1 MNRNILKKL
10 GAVALSA
17 LMTLG
22 VASQG
27 ISTVEA
33 FSAHVDY
40 DGKSTAY
47 GSTCGKF
54 RINGRQAWCLEHAK
68 KTPGSQDM
76 NAEIYT
82 STEAKYAN
90 IRKIMYYGWFGY
102 EEWSGLHGK
111 SDNEKNVIMSKALSH
126 AYSGSS
132 ISKGIM
138 TDFYNYATSKPD
150 PLHQNNLVFS
160 KHVVNTW
167 YDKNA
172 KTQKSESS
180 RLNGPNKYHIT
191 INTQTNRVKVVNE
204 TRGWSGQVVDVYGGD
219 TVHYEADAGYTGHAY
234 SGYLQGGFTFAPLI
248 AWNGNSKQQQI
259 GTWLTVD
266 PGVNTFL
273 NADFRAQLGSLKLR
287 KTDTG
292 GKLLDGAVF
301 HVSGNGYDRDITV
314 TNGEITVNELPI
326 GDYTVTEK
334 TAPNGYLVN
343 VAPFKT
349 TVSANQTAETTITD
363 EAPTG
368 KISIKKTD
376 SKGNVQGEASLEGA
390 EYTVYGAD
398 GQEVGKI
405 TTDKDG
411 NGSLE
416 NLVLGTY
423 TVKETKAPEAYD
435 LDWNTYTVEL
445 TYKDQNTAIILG
457 NVDSKEN
464 VKTGKIEIQKT
475 DTEGNPLKGGE
486 FGIYANADMYIGDTL
501 YKKGQ
506 LVVSIKTDDSGV
518 ARSDDLPYG
527 SYYVKEISAPTQEAG
542 NSHNFVLSDDTQ
554 YVKINGKNK
563 TDTVTFVD
571 KKVTASKTT
580 ITGTDEI
587 KGAVMTVTDNGGKVI
602 DTWTSD
608 GNPHSIK
615 GLHEGCEYTLTET
628 TAPKGYVK
636 AESIK
641 FTVSTDKKDQTIVM
655 KDKQFT
661 ASKKDASGKNYIEGA
676 KLEVRDDQ
684 NRVVDSWTST
694 KEDHYVSGLEE
705 GKTYRLVEAEA
716 PKGYVKADDIFF
728 TVSNEKKNE
737 SVIMKDSKIT
747 ASKTDITGTK
757 EIKGAVLTV
766 TDNDGKVIDTWT
778 SDGNPHAIS
787 GLHEGWEY
795 TLTET
800 TAPKGYVKAE
810 SIKFKAE
817 SGKDQKLVMKDGQF
831 TAKKT
836 DVSGKNHVEGAKLE
850 VRDEK
855 NNVVDSWTTTKE
867 DHYISGLEEGK
878 TYRLVEAE
886 APKGYVKASDV
897 SFTVTA
903 DMESATVVMKD
914 AKITAKKTD
923 ISGTKEVEGAEMI
936 VTDEKGTIVDK
947 WISGKE
953 EHSISGLE
961 AGKKYTLTEKTA
973 PNSFVKAESIEFTA
987 GGDKNQSL
995 VMKDKQY
1002 TVSKKDASV
1011 KNYVEGAKLEVRD
1024 EQDRVVDSWTTTKED
1039 HYVSGLEEG
1048 KTYRLVEVEAPK
1060 GYVKASDIYFTVSK
1074 DKKNET
1080 VVMKDAKITAS
1091 KREIT
1096 GTKEIEGAK
1105 MTVTD
1110 DKGTVVDKWTS
1121 GKEEHSIS
1129 GLEEGKR
1136 YTLTETTAPKG
1147 YVKAESIEF
1156 TAGDKDQKLVM
1167 KDKQVTITKTEVTGT
1182 KEIEGAKMTVKD
1194 ETGKTVDT
1202 WTSTK
1207 EEHYVSGLEEGK
1219 KYTLIE
1225 ETAPNGY
1232 VKAESIEFTVSKE
1245 KKNEAYIM
1253 KDKQV
1258 TVTKTEVSGTDEVE
1272 GAKMTVT
1279 DEKGKTV
1286 DEWTSTKE
1294 EHYVSGLEEGKT
1306 YILTE
1311 TTAPNGYVKAESIE
1325 FTVSKDKVNQKV
1337 NMLDKQVSVTKTD
1350 ITGTQEVPG
1359 ATLTVKDEDGNTV
1372 DTWVSGDKEHYVS
1385 GLEEGKTYTLI
1396 EENAPEGYVRAEEI
1410 TFTVT
1415 NEKID
1420 QEVNMFDAQVKVT
1433 KTDALTGDAV
1443 KGAEFTVFDKDG
1455 NIVDKWT
1462 TDGTAHAVS
1471 GLDAGKEYILK
1482 ETKTPEGYMT
1492 APDRTLVV
1500 SGEQNMDVEIKEQPV
1515 LTDIEVQKVDAQTKN
1530 VIKSK
1535 DFEFTMYSDAECKN
1549 AITTVSADKNAG
1561 TATFKDLRYG
1571 TYYIKETKAPT
1582 GYLLSK
1588 EVKKVV
1594 VDDKLENVGKTYS
1607 FIYQDTPMPTT
1618 GVKTGDG
1625 TDIQKFTAL
1634 TGISGIVLLLCVILI
1649 LRKKKNAQ

>member
-17 LMTLG
+17 LMTLS

-27 ISTVEA
+27 ISSVNASGSYELK
-33 FSAHVDY
+33 Y
-40 DGKSTAY
+40 YGQSTAW
-47 GSTCGKF
+47 GTECG
-54 RINGRQAWCLEHAK
+54 NYTVDGRRAWCIEHK
-68 KTPGSQDM
+68 KDSPPSAIVNG
-76 NAEIYT
+76 EIYHGT
-82 STEAKYAN
+82 DEKSAN
-90 IRKIMYYGWFGY
+90 IRKIMYYGWEGF
-102 EEWSGLHGK
+102 EPWSGLNNL
-111 SDNEKNVIMSKALSH
+111 SDTEKNTLMSMALSK
-126 AYSGSS
+126 AYSGTK
-132 ISKGIM
+132 IRQKIIN
-138 TDFYNYATSKPD
+138 DFYNFAVSQPD
-150 PLHQNNLVFS
+150 PQNKNILRFS
-160 KHVVNTW
+160 KTIVNTW
-167 YDKNA
+167 YDQNSKV
-172 KTQKSESS
+172 QKSESS
-180 RLNGPNKYHIT
+180 TLNGPSGCHVT
-191 INTQTNRVKVVNE
+191 INPQTSKVRVVNE
-204 TRGWSGQVVDVYGGD
+204 TRGTTGQIVEVYTGD
-219 TVHYEADAGYTGHAY
+219 TVHYEADADYTGNSY
-234 SGYLQGGFTFAPLI
+234 SGWLKGGFSFAPLI
-248 AWNGNSKQQQI
+248 VWNGNSAQQHI
-259 GTWLTVD
+259 GVWVTTD
-266 PGVNTFL
+266 PLEPTCL
-273 NADFRAQLGSLKLR
+273 NADFKAVVGSLKLR
-287 KTDTG
+287 KTDIG

-301 HVSGNGYDRDITV
+301 HVSGNGYEQDVTV
-314 TNGEITVNELPI
+314 ENGEITVNELPI
-326 GDYTVTEK
+326 GDYTITEK

-343 VAPFKT
+343 VAPFKA
-349 TVSANQTAETTITD
+349 TVSAGQTAETTITD

-368 KISIKKTD
+368 KISIKKSD
-376 SKGNVQGEASLEGA
+376 SKGNIQGEASLEGA

-464 VKTGKIEIQKT
+464 VKTGKIEIKKT

-518 ARSDDLPYG
+518 AKSDDLPYG

-563 TDTVTFVD
+563 TDSITFVD

-580 ITGTDEI
+580 ITGTDEV
-587 KGAVMTVTDNGGKVI
+587 KGAVM
-602 DTWTSD
+602 
-608 GNPHSIK
+608 
-615 GLHEGCEYTLTET
+615 
-628 TAPKGYVK
+628 
-636 AESIK
+636 
-641 FTVSTDKKDQTIVM
+641 
-655 KDKQFT
+655 
-661 ASKKDASGKNYIEGA
+661 
-676 KLEVRDDQ
+676 
-684 NRVVDSWTST
+684 
-694 KEDHYVSGLEE
+694 
-705 GKTYRLVEAEA
+705 
-716 PKGYVKADDIFF
+716 
-728 TVSNEKKNE
+728 
-737 SVIMKDSKIT
+737 
-747 ASKTDITGTK
+747 
-757 EIKGAVLTV
+757 TV

-778 SDGNPHAIS
+778 SDGTSHSIK

-800 TAPKGYVKAE
+800 TAPNGYVKAE
-810 SIKFKAE
+810 SIKFTVSTNK
-817 SGKDQKLVMKDGQF
+817 KDQTLVMMDKQF
-831 TAKKT
+831 TA
-836 DVSGKNHVEGAKLE
+836 
-850 VRDEK
+850 
-855 NNVVDSWTTTKE
+855 
-867 DHYISGLEEGK
+867 
-878 TYRLVEAE
+878 
-886 APKGYVKASDV
+886 
-897 SFTVTA
+897 
-903 DMESATVVMKD
+903 
-914 AKITAKKTD
+914 
-923 ISGTKEVEGAEMI
+923 
-936 VTDEKGTIVDK
+936 
-947 WISGKE
+947 
-953 EHSISGLE
+953 
-961 AGKKYTLTEKTA
+961 
-973 PNSFVKAESIEFTA
+973 
-987 GGDKNQSL
+987 
-995 VMKDKQY
+995 
-1002 TVSKKDASV
+1002 SKKDASG

-1039 HYVSGLEEG
+1039 HYISGLEEG

-1091 KREIT
+1091 KREVT

-1110 DKGTVVDKWTS
+1110 DKGTIVDKWTS

-1147 YVKAESIEF
+1147 YVKAESITF
-1156 TAGDKDQKLVM
+1156 TAGDKDQNLVM

-1202 WTSTK
+1202 WTSGK

-1225 ETAPNGY
+1225 ETAPDGY

-1306 YILTE
+1306 YTLTE
-1311 TTAPNGYVKAESIE
+1311 TTAPKGYVKAESIE

-1396 EENAPEGYVRAEEI
+1396 EETAPEGYVRAEKI

-1415 NEKID
+1415 NEKVD

-1471 GLDAGKEYILK
+1471 GLDAGKEYIIK

-1515 LTDIEVQKVDAQTKN
+1515 LTDIEVQKVDAQTKK
-1530 VIKSK
+1530 VIRSK
-1535 DFEFTMYSDAECKN
+1535 DFEFTMYSDADCKN
-1549 AITTVSADKNAG
+1549 AIVTVSADQNAG
-1561 TATFKDLRYG
+1561 TATFKELRYG

-1594 VDDKLENVGKTYS
+1594 IDDNLENVGKTYS
-1607 FIYQDTPMPTT
+1607 FIYQDTPMPTA

-1625 TDIQKFTAL
+1625 TDIKKFTAL
-1634 TGISGIVLLLCVILI
+1634 TGISGIALLACLI
-1649 LRKKKNAQ
+1649 FIIRKKRNAQ

>member
-22 VASQG
+22 IASQG

-40 DGKSTAY
+40 DGKSTVY

-82 STEAKYAN
+82 STDARYAN

-138 TDFYNYATSKPD
+138 TDFYNYAASKPD

-160 KHVVNTW
+160 KYVVNTW
-167 YDKNA
+167 YDQNA
-172 KTQKSESS
+172 KIQKSESS
-180 RLNGPNKYHIT
+180 RLNGPNGYHIT

-204 TRGWSGQVVDVYGGD
+204 TKGWAGQVVDVYGGD

-234 SGYLQGGFTFAPLI
+234 SGYLKGGFTFATLI
-248 AWNGNSKQQQI
+248 AYNGNSKQQQI

-273 NADFRAQLGSLKLR
+273 NAEFRAQLGSLKLR
-287 KTDTG
+287 KTDKG

-301 HVSGNGYDRDITV
+301 HVSGNGYDRDVTV

-368 KISIKKTD
+368 KISIKKSD

-390 EYTVYGAD
+390 EYTVYSAD

-464 VKTGKIEIQKT
+464 VKTGKIEIKKT
-475 DTEGNPLKGGE
+475 DTEGNPLKSGE

-563 TDTVTFVD
+563 TDTLTFVN

-587 KGAVMTVTDNGGKVI
+587 KGAVMIVTDNDGKVI

-615 GLHEGCEYTLTET
+615 GLHEGWEYTLTET

-641 FTVSTDKKDQTIVM
+641 FTVSTDKKDQTLVM

-661 ASKKDASGKNYIEGA
+661 ASKKD
-676 KLEVRDDQ
+676 
-684 NRVVDSWTST
+684 
-694 KEDHYVSGLEE
+694 VSG
-705 GKTYRLVEAEA
+705 
-716 PKGYVKADDIFF
+716 
-728 TVSNEKKNE
+728 
-737 SVIMKDSKIT
+737 
-747 ASKTDITGTK
+747 
-757 EIKGAVLTV
+757 
-766 TDNDGKVIDTWT
+766 
-778 SDGNPHAIS
+778 
-787 GLHEGWEY
+787 
-795 TLTET
+795 
-800 TAPKGYVKAE
+800 
-810 SIKFKAE
+810 
-817 SGKDQKLVMKDGQF
+817 
-831 TAKKT
+831 
-836 DVSGKNHVEGAKLE
+836 
-850 VRDEK
+850 
-855 NNVVDSWTTTKE
+855 
-867 DHYISGLEEGK
+867 
-878 TYRLVEAE
+878 
-886 APKGYVKASDV
+886 
-897 SFTVTA
+897 
-903 DMESATVVMKD
+903 
-914 AKITAKKTD
+914 
-923 ISGTKEVEGAEMI
+923 
-936 VTDEKGTIVDK
+936 
-947 WISGKE
+947 
-953 EHSISGLE
+953 
-961 AGKKYTLTEKTA
+961 
-973 PNSFVKAESIEFTA
+973 
-987 GGDKNQSL
+987 
-995 VMKDKQY
+995 
-1002 TVSKKDASV
+1002 

-1024 EQDRVVDSWTTTKED
+1024 DQNRVVDSWTTTKED

-1048 KTYRLVEVEAPK
+1048 KTY
-1060 GYVKASDIYFTVSK
+1060 
-1074 DKKNET
+1074 
-1080 VVMKDAKITAS
+1080 
-1091 KREIT
+1091 
-1096 GTKEIEGAK
+1096 
-1105 MTVTD
+1105 
-1110 DKGTVVDKWTS
+1110 
-1121 GKEEHSIS
+1121 
-1129 GLEEGKR
+1129 
-1136 YTLTETTAPKG
+1136 
-1147 YVKAESIEF
+1147 
-1156 TAGDKDQKLVM
+1156 
-1167 KDKQVTITKTEVTGT
+1167 
-1182 KEIEGAKMTVKD
+1182 
-1194 ETGKTVDT
+1194 
-1202 WTSTK
+1202 
-1207 EEHYVSGLEEGK
+1207 
-1219 KYTLIE
+1219 TLIE
-1225 ETAPNGY
+1225 ET
-1232 VKAESIEFTVSKE
+1232 
-1245 KKNEAYIM
+1245 
-1253 KDKQV
+1253 
-1258 TVTKTEVSGTDEVE
+1258 
-1272 GAKMTVT
+1272 
-1279 DEKGKTV
+1279 
-1286 DEWTSTKE
+1286 
-1294 EHYVSGLEEGKT
+1294 
-1306 YILTE
+1306 
-1311 TTAPNGYVKAESIE
+1311 
-1325 FTVSKDKVNQKV
+1325 
-1337 NMLDKQVSVTKTD
+1337 
-1350 ITGTQEVPG
+1350 
-1359 ATLTVKDEDGNTV
+1359 
-1372 DTWVSGDKEHYVS
+1372 
-1385 GLEEGKTYTLI
+1385 
-1396 EENAPEGYVRAEEI
+1396 APEGYVRAEEI

-1415 NEKID
+1415 KEKVD

-1471 GLDAGKEYILK
+1471 GLDAGCEYVLK

-1515 LTDIEVQKVDAQTKN
+1515 LTDIEVQKVDAQTKK
-1530 VIKSK
+1530 VIRSK
-1535 DFEFTMYSDAECKN
+1535 DFEFTMYSDADCKN

-1561 TATFKDLRYG
+1561 TATFKNLRYG

-1634 TGISGIVLLLCVILI
+1634 TGISGIVLLLCVIFI

>member
-22 VASQG
+22 IASQG

-40 DGKSTAY
+40 DGKSKAY

-68 KTPGSQDM
+68 KTPGSQNM

-82 STEAKYAN
+82 STEARYAN

-160 KHVVNTW
+160 RHVVNTW
-167 YDKNA
+167 YDQNA
-172 KTQKSESS
+172 KIQKSESS
-180 RLNGPNKYHIT
+180 RLNGPNGYHIT

-204 TRGWSGQVVDVYGGD
+204 TKGWAGQVVDVYGGD

-234 SGYLQGGFTFAPLI
+234 SGYLQGGFTIAPLI
-248 AWNGNSKQQQI
+248 AWNGDSRKQHV

-273 NADFRAQLGSLKLR
+273 NADFRALLGSLKLR
-287 KTDTG
+287 KTDKG

-301 HVSGNGYDRDITV
+301 HVSGNGYDRDVTV

-349 TVSANQTAETTITD
+349 TVSANHTAETTITD

-368 KISIKKTD
+368 KISIKKSD

-464 VKTGKIEIQKT
+464 VKTGKIEIKKT
-475 DTEGNPLKGGE
+475 DTEGNPLKSGE

-518 ARSDDLPYG
+518 ARSGDLPYG

-587 KGAVMTVTDNGGKVI
+587 KGAVMTVTDNDGKVI

-615 GLHEGCEYTLTET
+615 GLHEGWEYTLTET

-661 ASKKDASGKNYIEGA
+661 ASKKDVSGKNYVEGA

-716 PKGYVKADDIFF
+716 PKGYVKAKDVFF

-737 SVIMKDSKIT
+737 SV
-747 ASKTDITGTK
+747 
-757 EIKGAVLTV
+757 
-766 TDNDGKVIDTWT
+766 
-778 SDGNPHAIS
+778 
-787 GLHEGWEY
+787 
-795 TLTET
+795 
-800 TAPKGYVKAE
+800 
-810 SIKFKAE
+810 
-817 SGKDQKLVMKDGQF
+817 
-831 TAKKT
+831 
-836 DVSGKNHVEGAKLE
+836 
-850 VRDEK
+850 
-855 NNVVDSWTTTKE
+855 
-867 DHYISGLEEGK
+867 
-878 TYRLVEAE
+878 
-886 APKGYVKASDV
+886 
-897 SFTVTA
+897 
-903 DMESATVVMKD
+903 
-914 AKITAKKTD
+914 
-923 ISGTKEVEGAEMI
+923 
-936 VTDEKGTIVDK
+936 
-947 WISGKE
+947 
-953 EHSISGLE
+953 
-961 AGKKYTLTEKTA
+961 
-973 PNSFVKAESIEFTA
+973 
-987 GGDKNQSL
+987 
-995 VMKDKQY
+995 
-1002 TVSKKDASV
+1002 
-1011 KNYVEGAKLEVRD
+1011 
-1024 EQDRVVDSWTTTKED
+1024 
-1039 HYVSGLEEG
+1039 
-1048 KTYRLVEVEAPK
+1048 
-1060 GYVKASDIYFTVSK
+1060 
-1074 DKKNET
+1074 
-1080 VVMKDAKITAS
+1080 VMKDAKITAS
-1091 KREIT
+1091 K
-1096 GTKEIEGAK
+1096 
-1105 MTVTD
+1105 
-1110 DKGTVVDKWTS
+1110 
-1121 GKEEHSIS
+1121 
-1129 GLEEGKR
+1129 
-1136 YTLTETTAPKG
+1136 
-1147 YVKAESIEF
+1147 
-1156 TAGDKDQKLVM
+1156 
-1167 KDKQVTITKTEVTGT
+1167 TEVTGT
-1182 KEIEGAKMTVKD
+1182 K
-1194 ETGKTVDT
+1194 
-1202 WTSTK
+1202 
-1207 EEHYVSGLEEGK
+1207 
-1219 KYTLIE
+1219 
-1225 ETAPNGY
+1225 
-1232 VKAESIEFTVSKE
+1232 
-1245 KKNEAYIM
+1245 
-1253 KDKQV
+1253 
-1258 TVTKTEVSGTDEVE
+1258 EVE

-1286 DEWTSTKE
+1286 DEWTSGKE
-1294 EHYVSGLEEGKT
+1294 EH
-1306 YILTE
+1306 
-1311 TTAPNGYVKAESIE
+1311 SI
-1325 FTVSKDKVNQKV
+1325 
-1337 NMLDKQVSVTKTD
+1337 
-1350 ITGTQEVPG
+1350 
-1359 ATLTVKDEDGNTV
+1359 
-1372 DTWVSGDKEHYVS
+1372 S

-1396 EENAPEGYVRAEEI
+1396 EETAPEGYVRADEI

-1415 NEKID
+1415 KEKID

-1471 GLDAGKEYILK
+1471 GLDAGCEYILK

-1500 SGEQNMDVEIKEQPV
+1500 SGEQNMDIEIKEQPV
-1515 LTDIEVQKVDAQTKN
+1515 LTDIEVQKVDAQTKK
-1530 VIKSK
+1530 VIRSK

-1594 VDDKLENVGKTYS
+1594 IDDNLENVGKTYS
-1607 FIYQDTPMPTT
+1607 FVYQDTPMPTT

-1625 TDIQKFTAL
+1625 TDIKKFTAL
-1634 TGISGIVLLLCVILI
+1634 TGISGIVLLICVILI

>member
-27 ISTVEA
+27 INSVEA
-33 FSAHVDY
+33 SGTY
-40 DGKSTAY
+40 ELKYYGQSQGLGSECGNYTIDGRRGWCIEHKKDSPPS
-47 GSTCGKF
+47 GF
-54 RINGRQAWCLEHAK
+54 VNG
-68 KTPGSQDM
+68 
-76 NAEIYT
+76 EIYHGTDAT
-82 STEAKYAN
+82 SAN
-90 IRKIMYYGWFGY
+90 IRKIMYYGWEGF
-102 EEWSGLHGK
+102 ESWSGLNTL
-111 SDNEKNVIMSKALSH
+111 SDAEKNSLMSMSLSC
-126 AYSGSS
+126 AYSGTK
-132 ISKGIM
+132 IRNATIKN
-138 TDFYNYATSKPD
+138 FYNYATSQPD
-150 PLHQNNLVFS
+150 PQNKNILRFS
-160 KHVVNTW
+160 KQVVNTW
-167 YDKNA
+167 YDQNA
-172 KTQKSESS
+172 KVQKSESS
-180 RLNGPNKYHIT
+180 TLNGPNGAHVT
-191 INTQTNRVKVVNE
+191 INPQTSKVRVVNE
-204 TRGWSGQVVDVYGGD
+204 TRGTSGQIVDVYGGD
-219 TVHYEADAGYTGHAY
+219 TVHYEADADYTGNSY
-234 SGYLQGGFTFAPLI
+234 SGWLKGGFSFAPLI
-248 AWNGNSKQQQI
+248 VHNGNSKQQHI
-259 GTWLTVD
+259 GAWITTD
-266 PGVNTFL
+266 PLESTCL
-273 NADFRAQLGSLKLR
+273 NADFKAVVGSLKLR
-287 KTDTG
+287 KTDKG

-301 HVSGNGYDRDITV
+301 HVSGNSYDKDVTV
-314 TNGEITVNELPI
+314 ANGEITVNELPI
-326 GDYTVTEK
+326 GEYTITEK

-343 VAPFKT
+343 VAPFKA
-349 TVSANQTAETTITD
+349 TVSAGQTAETTITD

-368 KISIKKTD
+368 KISIRKSD

-435 LDWNTYTVEL
+435 LDWNSYTVEL

-464 VKTGKIEIQKT
+464 VKTGKIEIKKT

-587 KGAVMTVTDNGGKVI
+587 KGAVMTVTDNDGKVI

-615 GLHEGCEYTLTET
+615 GLHEGWEYTLTET

-636 AESIK
+636 AQSIK
-641 FTVSTDKKDQTIVM
+641 FTVSTDKKDQTLVM

-661 ASKKDASGKNYIEGA
+661 ASKKDVSGKNYVEGA

-694 KEDHYVSGLEE
+694 KEDHY
-705 GKTYRLVEAEA
+705 
-716 PKGYVKADDIFF
+716 
-728 TVSNEKKNE
+728 
-737 SVIMKDSKIT
+737 
-747 ASKTDITGTK
+747 
-757 EIKGAVLTV
+757 
-766 TDNDGKVIDTWT
+766 
-778 SDGNPHAIS
+778 
-787 GLHEGWEY
+787 
-795 TLTET
+795 
-800 TAPKGYVKAE
+800 
-810 SIKFKAE
+810 
-817 SGKDQKLVMKDGQF
+817 
-831 TAKKT
+831 
-836 DVSGKNHVEGAKLE
+836 
-850 VRDEK
+850 
-855 NNVVDSWTTTKE
+855 
-867 DHYISGLEEGK
+867 ISGLEE
-878 TYRLVEAE
+878 
-886 APKGYVKASDV
+886 
-897 SFTVTA
+897 
-903 DMESATVVMKD
+903 
-914 AKITAKKTD
+914 
-923 ISGTKEVEGAEMI
+923 
-936 VTDEKGTIVDK
+936 
-947 WISGKE
+947 
-953 EHSISGLE
+953 
-961 AGKKYTLTEKTA
+961 GKKYTLTEKTA

-995 VMKDKQY
+995 VMK
-1002 TVSKKDASV
+1002 
-1011 KNYVEGAKLEVRD
+1011 
-1024 EQDRVVDSWTTTKED
+1024 
-1039 HYVSGLEEG
+1039 
-1048 KTYRLVEVEAPK
+1048 
-1060 GYVKASDIYFTVSK
+1060 
-1074 DKKNET
+1074 
-1080 VVMKDAKITAS
+1080 
-1091 KREIT
+1091 
-1096 GTKEIEGAK
+1096 
-1105 MTVTD
+1105 
-1110 DKGTVVDKWTS
+1110 
-1121 GKEEHSIS
+1121 
-1129 GLEEGKR
+1129 
-1136 YTLTETTAPKG
+1136 
-1147 YVKAESIEF
+1147 
-1156 TAGDKDQKLVM
+1156 
-1167 KDKQVTITKTEVTGT
+1167 
-1182 KEIEGAKMTVKD
+1182 
-1194 ETGKTVDT
+1194 
-1202 WTSTK
+1202 
-1207 EEHYVSGLEEGK
+1207 
-1219 KYTLIE
+1219 
-1225 ETAPNGY
+1225 
-1232 VKAESIEFTVSKE
+1232 
-1245 KKNEAYIM
+1245 
-1253 KDKQV
+1253 
-1258 TVTKTEVSGTDEVE
+1258 
-1272 GAKMTVT
+1272 
-1279 DEKGKTV
+1279 
-1286 DEWTSTKE
+1286 
-1294 EHYVSGLEEGKT
+1294 
-1306 YILTE
+1306 
-1311 TTAPNGYVKAESIE
+1311 
-1325 FTVSKDKVNQKV
+1325 
-1337 NMLDKQVSVTKTD
+1337 DKQVSVTKTD

-1372 DTWVSGDKEHYVS
+1372 DTWVSGDKEHHVS

-1396 EENAPEGYVRAEEI
+1396 EETAPEGYVRAEEI

-1415 NEKID
+1415 KEKVD

-1471 GLDAGKEYILK
+1471 GLDAGCEYILK

-1500 SGEQNMDVEIKEQPV
+1500 SGEQNMDVEIKEHPV
-1515 LTDIEVQKVDAQTKN
+1515 LTDIEVQKVDAQTKK
-1530 VIKSK
+1530 VIRSK

-1594 VDDKLENVGKTYS
+1594 IDDNLENVGKTYS
-1607 FIYQDTPMPTT
+1607 FVYQDTPMPTT

-1625 TDIQKFTAL
+1625 TDIKKFTAL
-1634 TGISGIVLLLCVILI
+1634 TGISGIVLLICVILI
-1649 LRKKKNAQ
+1649 IRKKRNDQ

>member
-22 VASQG
+22 VASQS
-27 ISTVEA
+27 ISTVNA
-33 FSAHVDY
+33 ASYYVNY
-40 DGKSTAY
+40 DGKSTVD

-68 KTPGSQDM
+68 KTPGSQSM
-76 NAEIYT
+76 NAEIYH

-132 ISKGIM
+132 ISRGIM

-150 PLHQNNLVFS
+150 PLNQNVLVFS
-160 KHVVNTW
+160 KQVVNTW
-167 YDKNA
+167 YDQNA
-172 KTQKSESS
+172 KIQKSESS
-180 RLNGPNKYHIT
+180 RLNGPNGYHIT
-191 INTQTNRVKVVNE
+191 INTQTSRVKVVNE

-219 TVHYEADAGYTGHAY
+219 TVHYEADAGYTGSAY
-234 SGYLQGGFTFAPLI
+234 SGWKKAGFTFAPLI
-248 AWNGNSKQQQI
+248 AWNNDSSKQHL
-259 GTWLTVD
+259 GTWITED
-266 PGVNTFL
+266 PIVSTCL

-287 KTDTG
+287 KTDKG

-301 HVSGNGYDRDITV
+301 HVSGNGYDKDVTV
-314 TNGEITVNELPI
+314 ANGEITVNELPI

-343 VAPFKT
+343 VAPFKA
-349 TVSANQTAETTITD
+349 TVSAGQTAETTITD

-368 KISIKKTD
+368 KISIRKSD

-398 GQEVGKI
+398 SQEVGKI

-464 VKTGKIEIQKT
+464 VKTGKIEIKKT
-475 DTEGNPLKGGE
+475 DTEGNPLKSGE

-527 SYYVKEISAPTQEAG
+527 SYYVKEISAPTQEDG

-587 KGAVMTVTDNGGKVI
+587 KGAVMTVTDNDGKVI

-615 GLHEGCEYTLTET
+615 GLHEG
-628 TAPKGYVK
+628 
-636 AESIK
+636 
-641 FTVSTDKKDQTIVM
+641 
-655 KDKQFT
+655 
-661 ASKKDASGKNYIEGA
+661 
-676 KLEVRDDQ
+676 
-684 NRVVDSWTST
+684 
-694 KEDHYVSGLEE
+694 
-705 GKTYRLVEAEA
+705 
-716 PKGYVKADDIFF
+716 
-728 TVSNEKKNE
+728 
-737 SVIMKDSKIT
+737 
-747 ASKTDITGTK
+747 
-757 EIKGAVLTV
+757 
-766 TDNDGKVIDTWT
+766 
-778 SDGNPHAIS
+778 
-787 GLHEGWEY
+787 WEY
-795 TLTET
+795 T
-800 TAPKGYVKAE
+800 
-810 SIKFKAE
+810 
-817 SGKDQKLVMKDGQF
+817 
-831 TAKKT
+831 
-836 DVSGKNHVEGAKLE
+836 
-850 VRDEK
+850 
-855 NNVVDSWTTTKE
+855 
-867 DHYISGLEEGK
+867 
-878 TYRLVEAE
+878 
-886 APKGYVKASDV
+886 
-897 SFTVTA
+897 
-903 DMESATVVMKD
+903 
-914 AKITAKKTD
+914 
-923 ISGTKEVEGAEMI
+923 
-936 VTDEKGTIVDK
+936 
-947 WISGKE
+947 
-953 EHSISGLE
+953 
-961 AGKKYTLTEKTA
+961 
-973 PNSFVKAESIEFTA
+973 
-987 GGDKNQSL
+987 
-995 VMKDKQY
+995 
-1002 TVSKKDASV
+1002 
-1011 KNYVEGAKLEVRD
+1011 
-1024 EQDRVVDSWTTTKED
+1024 
-1039 HYVSGLEEG
+1039 
-1048 KTYRLVEVEAPK
+1048 
-1060 GYVKASDIYFTVSK
+1060 
-1074 DKKNET
+1074 
-1080 VVMKDAKITAS
+1080 
-1091 KREIT
+1091 
-1096 GTKEIEGAK
+1096 
-1105 MTVTD
+1105 
-1110 DKGTVVDKWTS
+1110 
-1121 GKEEHSIS
+1121 
-1129 GLEEGKR
+1129 
-1136 YTLTETTAPKG
+1136 
-1147 YVKAESIEF
+1147 
-1156 TAGDKDQKLVM
+1156 
-1167 KDKQVTITKTEVTGT
+1167 
-1182 KEIEGAKMTVKD
+1182 
-1194 ETGKTVDT
+1194 
-1202 WTSTK
+1202 
-1207 EEHYVSGLEEGK
+1207 
-1219 KYTLIE
+1219 
-1225 ETAPNGY
+1225 
-1232 VKAESIEFTVSKE
+1232 
-1245 KKNEAYIM
+1245 
-1253 KDKQV
+1253 
-1258 TVTKTEVSGTDEVE
+1258 
-1272 GAKMTVT
+1272 
-1279 DEKGKTV
+1279 
-1286 DEWTSTKE
+1286 
-1294 EHYVSGLEEGKT
+1294 
-1306 YILTE
+1306 LTE

-1396 EENAPEGYVRAEEI
+1396 EETAPEGYVRAEKI

-1415 NEKID
+1415 NEKVD
-1420 QEVNMFDAQVKVT
+1420 QEVNMFDAQVKVS

-1471 GLDAGKEYILK
+1471 GLDAGSEYILK

-1515 LTDIEVQKVDAQTKN
+1515 LTDIEVQKVDAQTKK
-1530 VIKSK
+1530 VIRSK
-1535 DFEFTMYSDAECKN
+1535 DFEFTMYSDEECKN

-1607 FIYQDTPMPTT
+1607 FVYQDTPMPTT

-1634 TGISGIVLLLCVILI
+1634 TGISGIVLLICVILI
-1649 LRKKKNAQ
+1649 IRKKKNAQ

>member
-10 GAVALSA
+10 GAIALSA

-22 VASQG
+22 VTSQS
-27 ISTVEA
+27 INIVEA
-33 FSAHVDY
+33 SSHKLDY
-40 DGKSTAY
+40 LGQTTAWGTECGNYLIDGRRAWCIEHKKDSPPSGVINGDVYKSTEE
-47 GSTCGKF
+47 KF
-54 RINGRQAWCLEHAK
+54 
-68 KTPGSQDM
+68 
-76 NAEIYT
+76 
-82 STEAKYAN
+82 AN
-90 IRKIMYYGWFGY
+90 MRKIMYYGWYGY
-102 EEWSGLHGK
+102 EQWSGMDNL
-111 SDNEKNVIMSKALSH
+111 SDIERNTMMSIALSK
-126 AYSGSS
+126 AYSGTK
-132 ISKGIM
+132 IRQTIIN
-138 TDFYNYATSKPD
+138 DFYNFAVSQPD
-150 PLHQNNLVFS
+150 PLNKNVLKFS
-160 KHVVNTW
+160 KQIVNVW
-167 YDKNA
+167 YDKDA
-172 KTQKSESS
+172 QIQKSESS
-180 RLNGPNKYHIT
+180 TLNGPSKYHVT
-191 INTQTNRVKVVNE
+191 INPQTSKVRVVNE
-204 TRGWSGQVVDVYGGD
+204 TRGTSGQVVDVYGGD
-219 TVHYEADAGYTGHAY
+219 TVHYEADADYTGNSY
-234 SGYLQGGFTFAPLI
+234 SGWLKGGFSFAPLI
-248 AWNGNSKQQQI
+248 VHNGNSAQQHVS
-259 GTWLTVD
+259 TWVTTD
-266 PGVNTFL
+266 PDEPTCL
-273 NADFRAQLGSLKLR
+273 NADFKAVVGSLKLR

-292 GKLLDGAVF
+292 GKLLNGAVF
-301 HVSGNGYDRDITV
+301 HVSGNGYEQDVTV
-314 TNGEITVNELPI
+314 ENGEITVNELPA

-349 TVSANQTAETTITD
+349 TVVAGQTVETTITD

-368 KISIKKTD
+368 KIYITKSD

-411 NGSLE
+411 NGSIE

-464 VKTGKIEIQKT
+464 VKTGKIEIKKT
-475 DTEGNPLKGGE
+475 DTESNPLKSGE

-518 ARSDDLPYG
+518 ARSGDLPYG
-527 SYYVKEISAPTQEAG
+527 SYYVKEISAPTQEDG

-636 AESIK
+636 ADSIK
-641 FTVSTDKKDQTIVM
+641 FTVSTDKKDQTLVM

-661 ASKKDASGKNYIEGA
+661 ASKKDVSGKNYVEGA

-705 GKTYRLVEAEA
+705 GNTYRLVEAEA
-716 PKGYVKADDIFF
+716 PKGYVKAKDVFF

-737 SVIMKDSKIT
+737 SV
-747 ASKTDITGTK
+747 
-757 EIKGAVLTV
+757 
-766 TDNDGKVIDTWT
+766 
-778 SDGNPHAIS
+778 
-787 GLHEGWEY
+787 
-795 TLTET
+795 
-800 TAPKGYVKAE
+800 
-810 SIKFKAE
+810 
-817 SGKDQKLVMKDGQF
+817 
-831 TAKKT
+831 
-836 DVSGKNHVEGAKLE
+836 
-850 VRDEK
+850 
-855 NNVVDSWTTTKE
+855 
-867 DHYISGLEEGK
+867 
-878 TYRLVEAE
+878 
-886 APKGYVKASDV
+886 
-897 SFTVTA
+897 
-903 DMESATVVMKD
+903 
-914 AKITAKKTD
+914 
-923 ISGTKEVEGAEMI
+923 
-936 VTDEKGTIVDK
+936 
-947 WISGKE
+947 
-953 EHSISGLE
+953 
-961 AGKKYTLTEKTA
+961 
-973 PNSFVKAESIEFTA
+973 
-987 GGDKNQSL
+987 
-995 VMKDKQY
+995 
-1002 TVSKKDASV
+1002 
-1011 KNYVEGAKLEVRD
+1011 
-1024 EQDRVVDSWTTTKED
+1024 
-1039 HYVSGLEEG
+1039 
-1048 KTYRLVEVEAPK
+1048 
-1060 GYVKASDIYFTVSK
+1060 
-1074 DKKNET
+1074 
-1080 VVMKDAKITAS
+1080 VMKDAKITAS
-1091 KREIT
+1091 KTEVT
-1096 GTKEIEGAK
+1096 GTKEVEGAK

-1110 DKGTVVDKWTS
+1110 EKGKTVDEWTS

-1129 GLEEGKR
+1129 GLEEGKK

-1225 ETAPNGY
+1225 ETAP
-1232 VKAESIEFTVSKE
+1232 
-1245 KKNEAYIM
+1245 
-1253 KDKQV
+1253 
-1258 TVTKTEVSGTDEVE
+1258 
-1272 GAKMTVT
+1272 
-1279 DEKGKTV
+1279 
-1286 DEWTSTKE
+1286 
-1294 EHYVSGLEEGKT
+1294 
-1306 YILTE
+1306 
-1311 TTAPNGYVKAESIE
+1311 
-1325 FTVSKDKVNQKV
+1325 
-1337 NMLDKQVSVTKTD
+1337 
-1350 ITGTQEVPG
+1350 
-1359 ATLTVKDEDGNTV
+1359 
-1372 DTWVSGDKEHYVS
+1372 
-1385 GLEEGKTYTLI
+1385 
-1396 EENAPEGYVRAEEI
+1396 EGYVRADEI

-1415 NEKID
+1415 KEKVD

-1471 GLDAGKEYILK
+1471 GLDAGCEYILK

-1500 SGEQNMDVEIKEQPV
+1500 SGEQNMDVEIMEQPV
-1515 LTDIEVQKVDAQTKN
+1515 LTDIEVQKVDAQTKK
-1530 VIKSK
+1530 VIRSK

-1594 VDDKLENVGKTYS
+1594 IDDNLENVGKTYS

-1625 TDIQKFTAL
+1625 TDIKKFTAL
-1634 TGISGIVLLLCVILI
+1634 TGISGIALLACLI
-1649 LRKKKNAQ
+1649 FIIRKKKNAQ

>member
-27 ISTVEA
+27 ISSVEA
-33 FSAHVDY
+33 SGNY
-40 DGKSTAY
+40 ELKYYGQSEGLGSECGNYTIDGRRGWCIEHKKDSPQS
-47 GSTCGKF
+47 GF
-54 RINGRQAWCLEHAK
+54 VNG
-68 KTPGSQDM
+68 
-76 NAEIYT
+76 EIYHGT
-82 STEAKYAN
+82 DAKSAN
-90 IRKIMYYGWFGY
+90 IRKIMYYGWEGF
-102 EEWSGLHGK
+102 EPWSGLNTL
-111 SDNEKNVIMSKALSH
+111 SDAEKNSLMSMALSC
-126 AYSGSS
+126 AYSGTK
-132 ISKGIM
+132 IRNATIKN
-138 TDFYNYATSKPD
+138 FYNYATSQPD
-150 PLHQNNLVFS
+150 PQNKNILKFS
-160 KHVVNTW
+160 KQIVNTW
-167 YDKNA
+167 YDQNA
-172 KTQKSESS
+172 KVQKSESS
-180 RLNGPNKYHIT
+180 RLNGPNGAHVT
-191 INTQTNRVKVVNE
+191 INPQTSKVRVVNE
-204 TRGWSGQVVDVYGGD
+204 TKGTSGQIVDVYAGD
-219 TVHYEADAGYTGHAY
+219 TVHYEADADYTGNSY
-234 SGYLQGGFTFAPLI
+234 SGWLKGGFSFAPLI
-248 AWNGNSKQQQI
+248 VHNGNSKQQHI
-259 GTWLTVD
+259 GAWITTD
-266 PGVNTFL
+266 PLEPTCL
-273 NADFRAQLGSLKLR
+273 NADFKAVVGSLKLR

-301 HVSGNGYDRDITV
+301 HVSGNGYDKDVTV
-314 TNGEITVNELPI
+314 ANGEITVNDLTV
-326 GDYTVTEK
+326 GDYTITEK

-343 VAPFKT
+343 VSPFKT

-368 KISIKKTD
+368 KISIKKSD

-464 VKTGKIEIQKT
+464 VKTGKIEIKKT
-475 DTEGNPLKGGE
+475 DTEGNPLKSGE

-580 ITGTDEI
+580 ITGTKEI
-587 KGAVMTVTDNGGKVI
+587 KGAVMTVTDNDGKVI

-608 GNPHSIK
+608 GNPRSIK
-615 GLHEGCEYTLTET
+615 GLHEGWEYTLTET

-641 FTVSTDKKDQTIVM
+641 FTVSTDKKDQ
-655 KDKQFT
+655 
-661 ASKKDASGKNYIEGA
+661 
-676 KLEVRDDQ
+676 
-684 NRVVDSWTST
+684 
-694 KEDHYVSGLEE
+694 
-705 GKTYRLVEAEA
+705 
-716 PKGYVKADDIFF
+716 
-728 TVSNEKKNE
+728 
-737 SVIMKDSKIT
+737 
-747 ASKTDITGTK
+747 
-757 EIKGAVLTV
+757 
-766 TDNDGKVIDTWT
+766 
-778 SDGNPHAIS
+778 
-787 GLHEGWEY
+787 
-795 TLTET
+795 
-800 TAPKGYVKAE
+800 
-810 SIKFKAE
+810 
-817 SGKDQKLVMKDGQF
+817 
-831 TAKKT
+831 
-836 DVSGKNHVEGAKLE
+836 
-850 VRDEK
+850 
-855 NNVVDSWTTTKE
+855 
-867 DHYISGLEEGK
+867 
-878 TYRLVEAE
+878 
-886 APKGYVKASDV
+886 
-897 SFTVTA
+897 
-903 DMESATVVMKD
+903 
-914 AKITAKKTD
+914 
-923 ISGTKEVEGAEMI
+923 
-936 VTDEKGTIVDK
+936 
-947 WISGKE
+947 
-953 EHSISGLE
+953 
-961 AGKKYTLTEKTA
+961 
-973 PNSFVKAESIEFTA
+973 
-987 GGDKNQSL
+987 
-995 VMKDKQY
+995 
-1002 TVSKKDASV
+1002 
-1011 KNYVEGAKLEVRD
+1011 
-1024 EQDRVVDSWTTTKED
+1024 
-1039 HYVSGLEEG
+1039 
-1048 KTYRLVEVEAPK
+1048 
-1060 GYVKASDIYFTVSK
+1060 
-1074 DKKNET
+1074 
-1080 VVMKDAKITAS
+1080 
-1091 KREIT
+1091 
-1096 GTKEIEGAK
+1096 
-1105 MTVTD
+1105 
-1110 DKGTVVDKWTS
+1110 
-1121 GKEEHSIS
+1121 
-1129 GLEEGKR
+1129 
-1136 YTLTETTAPKG
+1136 
-1147 YVKAESIEF
+1147 
-1156 TAGDKDQKLVM
+1156 KLVM
-1167 KDKQVTITKTEVTGT
+1167 KDKQVTITKTEV
-1182 KEIEGAKMTVKD
+1182 
-1194 ETGKTVDT
+1194 
-1202 WTSTK
+1202 
-1207 EEHYVSGLEEGK
+1207 
-1219 KYTLIE
+1219 
-1225 ETAPNGY
+1225 
-1232 VKAESIEFTVSKE
+1232 
-1245 KKNEAYIM
+1245 
-1253 KDKQV
+1253 
-1258 TVTKTEVSGTDEVE
+1258 
-1272 GAKMTVT
+1272 
-1279 DEKGKTV
+1279 
-1286 DEWTSTKE
+1286 
-1294 EHYVSGLEEGKT
+1294 
-1306 YILTE
+1306 
-1311 TTAPNGYVKAESIE
+1311 
-1325 FTVSKDKVNQKV
+1325 
-1337 NMLDKQVSVTKTD
+1337 
-1350 ITGTQEVPG
+1350 TGTQEVPG

-1396 EENAPEGYVRAEEI
+1396 EETAPEGYVRADEI

-1415 NEKID
+1415 NEKVD

-1455 NIVDKWT
+1455 NIVDKWI

-1471 GLDAGKEYILK
+1471 GLDAGKEYIIK

-1515 LTDIEVQKVDAQTKN
+1515 LTDIEVQKVDAQTKK
-1530 VIKSK
+1530 VIRSK
-1535 DFEFTMYSDAECKN
+1535 DFEFTMYSDADCKN

-1561 TATFKDLRYG
+1561 TATFKNLRYG

>member
-22 VASQG
+22 IASQG

-68 KTPGSQDM
+68 KTPGSQNM

-82 STEAKYAN
+82 STEARYAN

-160 KHVVNTW
+160 KYVVNTW
-167 YDKNA
+167 YDQNA
-172 KTQKSESS
+172 KIQKSESS
-180 RLNGPNKYHIT
+180 RLNGPNGYHIT

-204 TRGWSGQVVDVYGGD
+204 TKGWAGQVVDVYGGD

-248 AWNGNSKQQQI
+248 AYNGNSKQQQI

-273 NADFRAQLGSLKLR
+273 NAEFRAQLGSLKLR

-301 HVSGNGYDRDITV
+301 HVSGNGYDRDVTV

-368 KISIKKTD
+368 KISIKKSD

-464 VKTGKIEIQKT
+464 VKTGKIEIKKT
-475 DTEGNPLKGGE
+475 DTEGNPLKSGE

-506 LVVSIKTDDSGV
+506 LVVSIKTDNSGV

-542 NSHNFVLSDDTQ
+542 NSQNFVLSDETQ
-554 YVKINGKNK
+554 YVKINGKNN

-587 KGAVMTVTDNGGKVI
+587 KGAVMTVTDNDGKVI

-615 GLHEGCEYTLTET
+615 GLHEGSEYTLTET

-641 FTVSTDKKDQTIVM
+641 FTVSTDKKDQTLVM

-661 ASKKDASGKNYIEGA
+661 ASKKDASGKNYVEGA

-705 GKTYRLVEAEA
+705 GKTYRLVEA
-716 PKGYVKADDIFF
+716 
-728 TVSNEKKNE
+728 
-737 SVIMKDSKIT
+737 
-747 ASKTDITGTK
+747 
-757 EIKGAVLTV
+757 
-766 TDNDGKVIDTWT
+766 
-778 SDGNPHAIS
+778 
-787 GLHEGWEY
+787 
-795 TLTET
+795 
-800 TAPKGYVKAE
+800 
-810 SIKFKAE
+810 
-817 SGKDQKLVMKDGQF
+817 
-831 TAKKT
+831 
-836 DVSGKNHVEGAKLE
+836 
-850 VRDEK
+850 
-855 NNVVDSWTTTKE
+855 
-867 DHYISGLEEGK
+867 
-878 TYRLVEAE
+878 
-886 APKGYVKASDV
+886 
-897 SFTVTA
+897 
-903 DMESATVVMKD
+903 
-914 AKITAKKTD
+914 
-923 ISGTKEVEGAEMI
+923 
-936 VTDEKGTIVDK
+936 
-947 WISGKE
+947 
-953 EHSISGLE
+953 
-961 AGKKYTLTEKTA
+961 
-973 PNSFVKAESIEFTA
+973 
-987 GGDKNQSL
+987 
-995 VMKDKQY
+995 
-1002 TVSKKDASV
+1002 
-1011 KNYVEGAKLEVRD
+1011 
-1024 EQDRVVDSWTTTKED
+1024 
-1039 HYVSGLEEG
+1039 
-1048 KTYRLVEVEAPK
+1048 EAPK

-1121 GKEEHSIS
+1121 GKDEHSIS

-1286 DEWTSTKE
+1286 DEWTSGKE

-1306 YILTE
+1306 YTLTE

-1337 NMLDKQVSVTKTD
+1337 SMLDKQVSVTKTD

-1372 DTWVSGDKEHYVS
+1372 DTWVSGEKEHYVS

-1396 EENAPEGYVRAEEI
+1396 EETAPEGYVRAEEI

-1415 NEKID
+1415 NEKVD

-1471 GLDAGKEYILK
+1471 GLDAGSEYVLK

-1500 SGEQNMDVEIKEQPV
+1500 SGEQNMDVEINEQPV
-1515 LTDIEVQKVDAQTKN
+1515 LTDIEVQKVDAQTKK
-1530 VIKSK
+1530 VIRSK
-1535 DFEFTMYSDAECKN
+1535 DFEFTMYSDADCKN

-1561 TATFKDLRYG
+1561 TATFKNLRYG

-1594 VDDKLENVGKTYS
+1594 INDNLENVGKTYS

-1634 TGISGIVLLLCVILI
+1634 TGISGIVLLICVILI
-1649 LRKKKNAQ
+1649 IRKKKNAQ

>member
-27 ISTVEA
+27 ISTVQA
-33 FSAHVDY
+33 ASYYVNY

-68 KTPGSQDM
+68 KTPGSQSM
-76 NAEIYT
+76 NAEIYH
-82 STEAKYAN
+82 STEARYAN

-102 EEWSGLHGK
+102 EEWGGLHGK

-150 PLHQNNLVFS
+150 PLNQNVLVFS
-160 KHVVNTW
+160 KMVVNTW

-172 KTQKSESS
+172 KVQKSESS
-180 RLNGPNKYHIT
+180 RLNGPSGYHIT

-219 TVHYEADAGYTGHAY
+219 TVHYEADAGYTGHVY
-234 SGYLQGGFTFAPLI
+234 SGYLKGGFTFAPLI
-248 AWNGNSKQQQI
+248 AWNGDSKKQHV
-259 GTWLTVD
+259 GTWITED
-266 PGVNTFL
+266 PLVNTFL

-301 HVSGNGYDRDITV
+301 HVSGNGYDRDVTV
-314 TNGEITVNELPI
+314 SNGEITVNDLTI
-326 GDYTVTEK
+326 GDYTITEK

-368 KISIKKTD
+368 KISIRKSD

-398 GQEVGKI
+398 SQEVGKI

-464 VKTGKIEIQKT
+464 VKTGKIEIKKT
-475 DTEGNPLKGGE
+475 DTEGNPLKSGE

-587 KGAVMTVTDNGGKVI
+587 KGAVMTVTDNDGKVI

-615 GLHEGCEYTLTET
+615 GLHEGWEYTLTET

-641 FTVSTDKKDQTIVM
+641 FTVSTDKKDQTLVM

-661 ASKKDASGKNYIEGA
+661 ASKTDASHKNYVEGA
-676 KLEVRDDQ
+676 KLEVRDEQD
-684 NRVVDSWTST
+684 RVVDSWTST

-973 PNSFVKAESIEFTA
+973 PNSFVKAESIGFTA

-1225 ETAPNGY
+1225 ETAP
-1232 VKAESIEFTVSKE
+1232 
-1245 KKNEAYIM
+1245 
-1253 KDKQV
+1253 D
-1258 TVTKTEVSGTDEVE
+1258 
-1272 GAKMTVT
+1272 
-1279 DEKGKTV
+1279 
-1286 DEWTSTKE
+1286 
-1294 EHYVSGLEEGKT
+1294 
-1306 YILTE
+1306 
-1311 TTAPNGYVKAESIE
+1311 GYVKAESIE

-1415 NEKID
+1415 NEKVD

-1515 LTDIEVQKVDAQTKN
+1515 LTDIEVQKVDAQTKK

-1634 TGISGIVLLLCVILI
+1634 TGISGIVLLICVILI

>member
-27 ISTVEA
+27 ISSVEA
-33 FSAHVDY
+33 SGNY
-40 DGKSTAY
+40 ELKYYGQSKGLGSECGNYTIDGRRGWCIEHKKDSPPS
-47 GSTCGKF
+47 GF
-54 RINGRQAWCLEHAK
+54 VNG
-68 KTPGSQDM
+68 
-76 NAEIYT
+76 EIYHGT
-82 STEAKYAN
+82 DAKSAN
-90 IRKIMYYGWFGY
+90 IRKIMYYGWEGF
-102 EEWSGLHGK
+102 EPWSGLNTL
-111 SDNEKNVIMSKALSH
+111 SDAEKNSLMSMALSC
-126 AYSGSS
+126 AYSGTK
-132 ISKGIM
+132 IRNATIKN
-138 TDFYNYATSKPD
+138 FYNYATSQPD
-150 PLHQNNLVFS
+150 PQNKNILKFS
-160 KHVVNTW
+160 KQIVNTW
-167 YDKNA
+167 YDQNA
-172 KTQKSESS
+172 KVQKSESS
-180 RLNGPNKYHIT
+180 RLNGPNGAHVT
-191 INTQTNRVKVVNE
+191 INPQTSKVRVVNE
-204 TRGWSGQVVDVYGGD
+204 TKGTSGQIVDVYAGD
-219 TVHYEADAGYTGHAY
+219 TVHYEADADYTGNSY
-234 SGYLQGGFTFAPLI
+234 SGWLKGGFSFAPLI
-248 AWNGNSKQQQI
+248 VHNGNSKQQHI
-259 GTWLTVD
+259 GAWITTD
-266 PGVNTFL
+266 PLEPTCL
-273 NADFRAQLGSLKLR
+273 NADFKAVVGSLKLR

-301 HVSGNGYDRDITV
+301 HVSGNGYDKDVTV
-314 TNGEITVNELPI
+314 ANGEITVNDLTV
-326 GDYTVTEK
+326 GDYTITEK

-368 KISIKKTD
+368 KISIKKSD
-376 SKGNVQGEASLEGA
+376 SKGNIQGEASLEGA

-464 VKTGKIEIQKT
+464 VKTGKIEIKKT
-475 DTEGNPLKGGE
+475 DTEANPLKGGE

-554 YVKINGKNK
+554 CVKINGKNK

-587 KGAVMTVTDNGGKVI
+587 KGAVMTVTDNDGKVI

-615 GLHEGCEYTLTET
+615 GLHEGWEYTLTET

-641 FTVSTDKKDQTIVM
+641 FTVSTDKKDQKLVM

-661 ASKKDASGKNYIEGA
+661 ASKKDVSGKNYVEGA

-716 PKGYVKADDIFF
+716 PKGYVKAKDVFF

-737 SVIMKDSKIT
+737 SV
-747 ASKTDITGTK
+747 
-757 EIKGAVLTV
+757 
-766 TDNDGKVIDTWT
+766 
-778 SDGNPHAIS
+778 
-787 GLHEGWEY
+787 
-795 TLTET
+795 
-800 TAPKGYVKAE
+800 
-810 SIKFKAE
+810 
-817 SGKDQKLVMKDGQF
+817 
-831 TAKKT
+831 
-836 DVSGKNHVEGAKLE
+836 
-850 VRDEK
+850 
-855 NNVVDSWTTTKE
+855 
-867 DHYISGLEEGK
+867 
-878 TYRLVEAE
+878 
-886 APKGYVKASDV
+886 
-897 SFTVTA
+897 
-903 DMESATVVMKD
+903 
-914 AKITAKKTD
+914 
-923 ISGTKEVEGAEMI
+923 
-936 VTDEKGTIVDK
+936 
-947 WISGKE
+947 
-953 EHSISGLE
+953 
-961 AGKKYTLTEKTA
+961 
-973 PNSFVKAESIEFTA
+973 
-987 GGDKNQSL
+987 
-995 VMKDKQY
+995 
-1002 TVSKKDASV
+1002 
-1011 KNYVEGAKLEVRD
+1011 
-1024 EQDRVVDSWTTTKED
+1024 
-1039 HYVSGLEEG
+1039 
-1048 KTYRLVEVEAPK
+1048 
-1060 GYVKASDIYFTVSK
+1060 
-1074 DKKNET
+1074 
-1080 VVMKDAKITAS
+1080 VMKDAKITAS
-1091 KREIT
+1091 KTEVT

-1110 DKGTVVDKWTS
+1110 EKGKTVDEWTS

-1129 GLEEGKR
+1129 GLEEGKK

-1225 ETAPNGY
+1225 ETAPKGY

-1279 DEKGKTV
+1279 DETGKTV
-1286 DEWTSTKE
+1286 DEWTSGKE

-1306 YILTE
+1306 YTLTE
-1311 TTAPNGYVKAESIE
+1311 TTAPKGYVKAESIE

-1515 LTDIEVQKVDAQTKN
+1515 LTDIEVQKVDAQTKK

-1634 TGISGIVLLLCVILI
+1634 TGISGIVLLICVILI

>member
-27 ISTVEA
+27 ISTVNA
-33 FSAHVDY
+33 ASYYVNN

-54 RINGRQAWCLEHAK
+54 RINGRQAWCLEHTK
-68 KTPGSQDM
+68 KTPGSQSM
-76 NAEIYT
+76 NAEIYH

-132 ISKGIM
+132 ISRGIM

-150 PLHQNNLVFS
+150 PLNQNVLLFS
-160 KHVVNTW
+160 KQVVNTW
-167 YDKNA
+167 YDQNA
-172 KTQKSESS
+172 KIQKSESS
-180 RLNGPNKYHIT
+180 RLNGPNGYHIT
-191 INTQTNRVKVVNE
+191 INTQTSRVKVVNE

-219 TVHYEADAGYTGHAY
+219 TVHYEADAGYTGSAY
-234 SGYLQGGFTFAPLI
+234 SGWKKAGFTFAPLI
-248 AWNGNSKQQQI
+248 AWNNDSSKQHL
-259 GTWLTVD
+259 GTWITED
-266 PGVNTFL
+266 PIVSTCL

-287 KTDTG
+287 KTDKG

-301 HVSGNGYDRDITV
+301 HVSGNGYDKDVTV
-314 TNGEITVNELPI
+314 ANGEITVNELPI

-343 VAPFKT
+343 VAPFKA
-349 TVSANQTAETTITD
+349 TVSAGQTAETTITD

-368 KISIKKTD
+368 KISIRKSD

-398 GQEVGKI
+398 SQEVGKI

-464 VKTGKIEIQKT
+464 VKTGKIEIKKT
-475 DTEGNPLKGGE
+475 DTEGNPLKSGE

-527 SYYVKEISAPTQEAG
+527 SYYVKEISAPTQEDG

-587 KGAVMTVTDNGGKVI
+587 KGAVMTVTDNDGKVI

-615 GLHEGCEYTLTET
+615 GLHEGWEYTLTET

-641 FTVSTDKKDQTIVM
+641 FTVSTDKKDQTLVM

-661 ASKKDASGKNYIEGA
+661 ASKKDVSGKNYVEGA

-737 SVIMKDSKIT
+737 
-747 ASKTDITGTK
+747 
-757 EIKGAVLTV
+757 
-766 TDNDGKVIDTWT
+766 
-778 SDGNPHAIS
+778 
-787 GLHEGWEY
+787 
-795 TLTET
+795 
-800 TAPKGYVKAE
+800 
-810 SIKFKAE
+810 
-817 SGKDQKLVMKDGQF
+817 
-831 TAKKT
+831 
-836 DVSGKNHVEGAKLE
+836 
-850 VRDEK
+850 
-855 NNVVDSWTTTKE
+855 
-867 DHYISGLEEGK
+867 
-878 TYRLVEAE
+878 
-886 APKGYVKASDV
+886 
-897 SFTVTA
+897 
-903 DMESATVVMKD
+903 
-914 AKITAKKTD
+914 
-923 ISGTKEVEGAEMI
+923 
-936 VTDEKGTIVDK
+936 
-947 WISGKE
+947 
-953 EHSISGLE
+953 
-961 AGKKYTLTEKTA
+961 
-973 PNSFVKAESIEFTA
+973 
-987 GGDKNQSL
+987 
-995 VMKDKQY
+995 
-1002 TVSKKDASV
+1002 
-1011 KNYVEGAKLEVRD
+1011 
-1024 EQDRVVDSWTTTKED
+1024 
-1039 HYVSGLEEG
+1039 
-1048 KTYRLVEVEAPK
+1048 
-1060 GYVKASDIYFTVSK
+1060 
-1074 DKKNET
+1074 
-1080 VVMKDAKITAS
+1080 
-1091 KREIT
+1091 
-1096 GTKEIEGAK
+1096 
-1105 MTVTD
+1105 
-1110 DKGTVVDKWTS
+1110 
-1121 GKEEHSIS
+1121 
-1129 GLEEGKR
+1129 
-1136 YTLTETTAPKG
+1136 
-1147 YVKAESIEF
+1147 
-1156 TAGDKDQKLVM
+1156 
-1167 KDKQVTITKTEVTGT
+1167 
-1182 KEIEGAKMTVKD
+1182 
-1194 ETGKTVDT
+1194 
-1202 WTSTK
+1202 
-1207 EEHYVSGLEEGK
+1207 
-1219 KYTLIE
+1219 
-1225 ETAPNGY
+1225 
-1232 VKAESIEFTVSKE
+1232 
-1245 KKNEAYIM
+1245 AYIM

-1286 DEWTSTKE
+1286 DEWTSGKE
-1294 EHYVSGLEEGKT
+1294 EHYVSGLEEGKSYT
-1306 YILTE
+1306 LTE

-1372 DTWVSGDKEHYVS
+1372 DTWVSGDKEQYVS

-1396 EENAPEGYVRAEEI
+1396 EETAPEGYVRAEKI

-1415 NEKID
+1415 NEKVD
-1420 QEVNMFDAQVKVT
+1420 QEVNMFDAQVKVS

-1471 GLDAGKEYILK
+1471 GLDAGSEYILK

-1515 LTDIEVQKVDAQTKN
+1515 LTDIEVQKVDAQTKK
-1530 VIKSK
+1530 VIRSK
-1535 DFEFTMYSDAECKN
+1535 DFEFTMYSDEECKN

-1607 FIYQDTPMPTT
+1607 FVYQDTPMPTT

-1634 TGISGIVLLLCVILI
+1634 TGISGIVLLICVILI
-1649 LRKKKNAQ
+1649 IRKKKNAQ

>member
-22 VASQG
+22 IASQG

-33 FSAHVDY
+33 FSAHVDN
-40 DGKSTAY
+40 DGKSKAY

-68 KTPGSQDM
+68 KTPGSQNM

-82 STEAKYAN
+82 STEARYAN

-160 KHVVNTW
+160 RHVVNTW
-167 YDKNA
+167 YDQNA
-172 KTQKSESS
+172 KIQKSESS
-180 RLNGPNKYHIT
+180 RLNGPNGYHIT

-204 TRGWSGQVVDVYGGD
+204 TKGWAGQVVDVYGGD

-248 AWNGNSKQQQI
+248 AWNGDSRKQHV

-287 KTDTG
+287 KTDKG

-301 HVSGNGYDRDITV
+301 HVSGNGYDRDVTV

-368 KISIKKTD
+368 KISIKKSD

-464 VKTGKIEIQKT
+464 VKTGKIEIKKT
-475 DTEGNPLKGGE
+475 DTEGNPLKSGE

-518 ARSDDLPYG
+518 ARSGDLPYG
-527 SYYVKEISAPTQEAG
+527 SYYVKEISAPTQEGG

-587 KGAVMTVTDNGGKVI
+587 KGAVMTVTDNDGKVI

-615 GLHEGCEYTLTET
+615 GLHEGWEYTLIET

-661 ASKKDASGKNYIEGA
+661 ASKKDVSGKNYVEGA

-716 PKGYVKADDIFF
+716 PKGYVKAKDVFF

-737 SVIMKDSKIT
+737 SV
-747 ASKTDITGTK
+747 
-757 EIKGAVLTV
+757 
-766 TDNDGKVIDTWT
+766 
-778 SDGNPHAIS
+778 
-787 GLHEGWEY
+787 
-795 TLTET
+795 
-800 TAPKGYVKAE
+800 
-810 SIKFKAE
+810 
-817 SGKDQKLVMKDGQF
+817 
-831 TAKKT
+831 
-836 DVSGKNHVEGAKLE
+836 
-850 VRDEK
+850 
-855 NNVVDSWTTTKE
+855 
-867 DHYISGLEEGK
+867 
-878 TYRLVEAE
+878 
-886 APKGYVKASDV
+886 
-897 SFTVTA
+897 
-903 DMESATVVMKD
+903 
-914 AKITAKKTD
+914 
-923 ISGTKEVEGAEMI
+923 
-936 VTDEKGTIVDK
+936 
-947 WISGKE
+947 
-953 EHSISGLE
+953 
-961 AGKKYTLTEKTA
+961 
-973 PNSFVKAESIEFTA
+973 
-987 GGDKNQSL
+987 
-995 VMKDKQY
+995 
-1002 TVSKKDASV
+1002 
-1011 KNYVEGAKLEVRD
+1011 
-1024 EQDRVVDSWTTTKED
+1024 
-1039 HYVSGLEEG
+1039 
-1048 KTYRLVEVEAPK
+1048 
-1060 GYVKASDIYFTVSK
+1060 
-1074 DKKNET
+1074 
-1080 VVMKDAKITAS
+1080 VMKDAKITAS
-1091 KREIT
+1091 K
-1096 GTKEIEGAK
+1096 
-1105 MTVTD
+1105 
-1110 DKGTVVDKWTS
+1110 
-1121 GKEEHSIS
+1121 
-1129 GLEEGKR
+1129 
-1136 YTLTETTAPKG
+1136 
-1147 YVKAESIEF
+1147 
-1156 TAGDKDQKLVM
+1156 
-1167 KDKQVTITKTEVTGT
+1167 TEVTGT
-1182 KEIEGAKMTVKD
+1182 K
-1194 ETGKTVDT
+1194 
-1202 WTSTK
+1202 
-1207 EEHYVSGLEEGK
+1207 
-1219 KYTLIE
+1219 
-1225 ETAPNGY
+1225 
-1232 VKAESIEFTVSKE
+1232 
-1245 KKNEAYIM
+1245 
-1253 KDKQV
+1253 
-1258 TVTKTEVSGTDEVE
+1258 EVE

-1286 DEWTSTKE
+1286 DEWTSGKE
-1294 EHYVSGLEEGKT
+1294 EHSISGLEEGKKYT
-1306 YILTE
+1306 LTE

-1337 NMLDKQVSVTKTD
+1337 NMLDKQISVTKTD

-1359 ATLTVKDEDGNTV
+1359 ATLTVKDADGNTV
-1372 DTWVSGDKEHYVS
+1372 DTWVSGEKEHYVS

-1396 EENAPEGYVRAEEI
+1396 EETAPEGYVRADEI

-1415 NEKID
+1415 KEKVD

-1471 GLDAGKEYILK
+1471 GLDAGCEYILK

-1515 LTDIEVQKVDAQTKN
+1515 LTDIEVQKVDAQTKK
-1530 VIKSK
+1530 VIRSK

-1594 VDDKLENVGKTYS
+1594 IDDNLENVGKTYS
-1607 FIYQDTPMPTT
+1607 FVYQDTPMPTT

-1625 TDIQKFTAL
+1625 TDIKKFTAL
-1634 TGISGIVLLLCVILI
+1634 TGISGIVLLICVILI

>member
-22 VASQG
+22 IASQG

-40 DGKSTAY
+40 DGKSKAY

-68 KTPGSQDM
+68 KTPGSQSM
-76 NAEIYT
+76 NAEIYH
-82 STEAKYAN
+82 STEARYAN

-102 EEWSGLHGK
+102 EEWGGLHGK

-150 PLHQNNLVFS
+150 PLNQNVLVFS
-160 KHVVNTW
+160 KMVVNTW
-167 YDKNA
+167 YDKDA
-172 KTQKSESS
+172 KVQKSESS
-180 RLNGPNKYHIT
+180 RLNGPSGYHIT

-219 TVHYEADAGYTGHAY
+219 TVHYEADAGYTGHVY
-234 SGYLQGGFTFAPLI
+234 SGYLKGGFTFAPLI
-248 AWNGNSKQQQI
+248 AWNGDSKKQHV
-259 GTWLTVD
+259 GTWITEEPL
-266 PGVNTFL
+266 VNTFL

-301 HVSGNGYDRDITV
+301 HVSGNGYEKDVTV

-326 GDYTVTEK
+326 GEYTITEK

-368 KISIKKTD
+368 KISIRKSD

-398 GQEVGKI
+398 NQEVGKI

-464 VKTGKIEIQKT
+464 VKTGKIEIKKT
-475 DTEGNPLKGGE
+475 DTEGNPLKSGE
-486 FGIYANADMYIGDTL
+486 FGIYANADMYIGNTL

-542 NSHNFVLSDDTQ
+542 NSHNFVLSDNTQ

-580 ITGTDEI
+580 ITGTKEI
-587 KGAVMTVTDNGGKVI
+587 KGAVMTVTDNDGKVI

-615 GLHEGCEYTLTET
+615 GLHEGWEYTLTET

-641 FTVSTDKKDQTIVM
+641 FTVSTDKKDQTLVM

-661 ASKKDASGKNYIEGA
+661 ASKKD
-676 KLEVRDDQ
+676 
-684 NRVVDSWTST
+684 
-694 KEDHYVSGLEE
+694 VSG
-705 GKTYRLVEAEA
+705 
-716 PKGYVKADDIFF
+716 
-728 TVSNEKKNE
+728 
-737 SVIMKDSKIT
+737 
-747 ASKTDITGTK
+747 
-757 EIKGAVLTV
+757 
-766 TDNDGKVIDTWT
+766 
-778 SDGNPHAIS
+778 
-787 GLHEGWEY
+787 
-795 TLTET
+795 
-800 TAPKGYVKAE
+800 
-810 SIKFKAE
+810 
-817 SGKDQKLVMKDGQF
+817 
-831 TAKKT
+831 
-836 DVSGKNHVEGAKLE
+836 
-850 VRDEK
+850 
-855 NNVVDSWTTTKE
+855 
-867 DHYISGLEEGK
+867 
-878 TYRLVEAE
+878 
-886 APKGYVKASDV
+886 
-897 SFTVTA
+897 
-903 DMESATVVMKD
+903 
-914 AKITAKKTD
+914 
-923 ISGTKEVEGAEMI
+923 
-936 VTDEKGTIVDK
+936 
-947 WISGKE
+947 
-953 EHSISGLE
+953 
-961 AGKKYTLTEKTA
+961 
-973 PNSFVKAESIEFTA
+973 
-987 GGDKNQSL
+987 
-995 VMKDKQY
+995 
-1002 TVSKKDASV
+1002 

-1048 KTYRLVEVEAPK
+1048 KTY
-1060 GYVKASDIYFTVSK
+1060 
-1074 DKKNET
+1074 
-1080 VVMKDAKITAS
+1080 
-1091 KREIT
+1091 
-1096 GTKEIEGAK
+1096 
-1105 MTVTD
+1105 
-1110 DKGTVVDKWTS
+1110 
-1121 GKEEHSIS
+1121 
-1129 GLEEGKR
+1129 
-1136 YTLTETTAPKG
+1136 
-1147 YVKAESIEF
+1147 
-1156 TAGDKDQKLVM
+1156 
-1167 KDKQVTITKTEVTGT
+1167 
-1182 KEIEGAKMTVKD
+1182 
-1194 ETGKTVDT
+1194 
-1202 WTSTK
+1202 
-1207 EEHYVSGLEEGK
+1207 
-1219 KYTLIE
+1219 TLIE
-1225 ETAPNGY
+1225 ET
-1232 VKAESIEFTVSKE
+1232 
-1245 KKNEAYIM
+1245 
-1253 KDKQV
+1253 
-1258 TVTKTEVSGTDEVE
+1258 
-1272 GAKMTVT
+1272 
-1279 DEKGKTV
+1279 
-1286 DEWTSTKE
+1286 
-1294 EHYVSGLEEGKT
+1294 
-1306 YILTE
+1306 
-1311 TTAPNGYVKAESIE
+1311 
-1325 FTVSKDKVNQKV
+1325 
-1337 NMLDKQVSVTKTD
+1337 
-1350 ITGTQEVPG
+1350 
-1359 ATLTVKDEDGNTV
+1359 
-1372 DTWVSGDKEHYVS
+1372 
-1385 GLEEGKTYTLI
+1385 
-1396 EENAPEGYVRAEEI
+1396 APEGYVRAEEI

-1415 NEKID
+1415 KEKVD
-1420 QEVNMFDAQVKVT
+1420 QEVNMFDAQVKVI

-1471 GLDAGKEYILK
+1471 GLDAGCEYVLK

-1515 LTDIEVQKVDAQTKN
+1515 LTDIEVQKVDAQTKK
-1530 VIKSK
+1530 VIRSK

-1625 TDIQKFTAL
+1625 TDIKKFTAL
-1634 TGISGIVLLLCVILI
+1634 TGISGIVLLICVILI
-1649 LRKKKNAQ
+1649 IRKKKNAQ

>member
-1 MNRNILKKL
+1 
-10 GAVALSA
+10 
-17 LMTLG
+17 
-22 VASQG
+22 
-27 ISTVEA
+27 
-33 FSAHVDY
+33 
-40 DGKSTAY
+40 
-47 GSTCGKF
+47 
-54 RINGRQAWCLEHAK
+54 
-68 KTPGSQDM
+68 
-76 NAEIYT
+76 
-82 STEAKYAN
+82 
-90 IRKIMYYGWFGY
+90 
-102 EEWSGLHGK
+102 
-111 SDNEKNVIMSKALSH
+111 
-126 AYSGSS
+126 
-132 ISKGIM
+132 M

-160 KHVVNTW
+160 RHVVNTW
-167 YDKNA
+167 YDQNA
-172 KTQKSESS
+172 KIQKSESS
-180 RLNGPNKYHIT
+180 RLNGPNGYHIT

-204 TRGWSGQVVDVYGGD
+204 TRGWAGQVVDVYGGD

-248 AWNGNSKQQQI
+248 AWNGDSRKQHV
-259 GTWLTVD
+259 GTWLTID

-287 KTDTG
+287 KTDKG

-301 HVSGNGYDRDITV
+301 HVSGNGYDRDVTV

-349 TVSANQTAETTITD
+349 TVSANHTAETTITD

-368 KISIKKTD
+368 KISIKKSD

-464 VKTGKIEIQKT
+464 VKTGKIEIKKT
-475 DTEGNPLKGGE
+475 DTEGNPLKSGE

-518 ARSDDLPYG
+518 ARSGDLPYG
-527 SYYVKEISAPTQEAG
+527 SYYVKEISAPTHEGG

-587 KGAVMTVTDNGGKVI
+587 KGAVMTVTDNDGKVI

-615 GLHEGCEYTLTET
+615 GLHEGWEYTLTET

-661 ASKKDASGKNYIEGA
+661 ASKKDVSGKNYVEGA

-716 PKGYVKADDIFF
+716 PKGYVKAKDVFF

-737 SVIMKDSKIT
+737 SV
-747 ASKTDITGTK
+747 
-757 EIKGAVLTV
+757 
-766 TDNDGKVIDTWT
+766 
-778 SDGNPHAIS
+778 
-787 GLHEGWEY
+787 
-795 TLTET
+795 
-800 TAPKGYVKAE
+800 
-810 SIKFKAE
+810 
-817 SGKDQKLVMKDGQF
+817 
-831 TAKKT
+831 
-836 DVSGKNHVEGAKLE
+836 
-850 VRDEK
+850 
-855 NNVVDSWTTTKE
+855 
-867 DHYISGLEEGK
+867 
-878 TYRLVEAE
+878 
-886 APKGYVKASDV
+886 
-897 SFTVTA
+897 
-903 DMESATVVMKD
+903 VMKD
-914 AKITAKKTD
+914 AKIT
-923 ISGTKEVEGAEMI
+923 
-936 VTDEKGTIVDK
+936 
-947 WISGKE
+947 
-953 EHSISGLE
+953 
-961 AGKKYTLTEKTA
+961 
-973 PNSFVKAESIEFTA
+973 
-987 GGDKNQSL
+987 
-995 VMKDKQY
+995 
-1002 TVSKKDASV
+1002 VS
-1011 KNYVEGAKLEVRD
+1011 
-1024 EQDRVVDSWTTTKED
+1024 
-1039 HYVSGLEEG
+1039 
-1048 KTYRLVEVEAPK
+1048 
-1060 GYVKASDIYFTVSK
+1060 
-1074 DKKNET
+1074 
-1080 VVMKDAKITAS
+1080 
-1091 KREIT
+1091 
-1096 GTKEIEGAK
+1096 
-1105 MTVTD
+1105 
-1110 DKGTVVDKWTS
+1110 
-1121 GKEEHSIS
+1121 
-1129 GLEEGKR
+1129 
-1136 YTLTETTAPKG
+1136 
-1147 YVKAESIEF
+1147 
-1156 TAGDKDQKLVM
+1156 
-1167 KDKQVTITKTEVTGT
+1167 KTEVTGT
-1182 KEIEGAKMTVKD
+1182 K
-1194 ETGKTVDT
+1194 
-1202 WTSTK
+1202 
-1207 EEHYVSGLEEGK
+1207 
-1219 KYTLIE
+1219 
-1225 ETAPNGY
+1225 
-1232 VKAESIEFTVSKE
+1232 
-1245 KKNEAYIM
+1245 
-1253 KDKQV
+1253 
-1258 TVTKTEVSGTDEVE
+1258 EVE

-1286 DEWTSTKE
+1286 DEWTSGKE

-1306 YILTE
+1306 YTLTE

-1337 NMLDKQVSVTKTD
+1337 NMLDKQISVTKTD

-1359 ATLTVKDEDGNTV
+1359 ATLTVKDADGNTV
-1372 DTWVSGDKEHYVS
+1372 DTWVSGEKEHYVS

-1396 EENAPEGYVRAEEI
+1396 EETAPEGYVRADEI

-1415 NEKID
+1415 KEKVD

-1471 GLDAGKEYILK
+1471 GLDAGCEYILK

-1500 SGEQNMDVEIKEQPV
+1500 SGEQNMDVEIKEHPV
-1515 LTDIEVQKVDAQTKN
+1515 LTDIEVQKVDAQTKK
-1530 VIKSK
+1530 VIRSK

-1594 VDDKLENVGKTYS
+1594 IDDNLENVGKTYS
-1607 FIYQDTPMPTT
+1607 FVYQDTPMPTT

-1625 TDIQKFTAL
+1625 TDIKKFTAL
-1634 TGISGIVLLLCVILI
+1634 TGISGIVLLICVILI

>member
-27 ISTVEA
+27 ISTVQA
-33 FSAHVDY
+33 TSYYVNN
-40 DGKSTAY
+40 DGKSKAY

-54 RINGRQAWCLEHAK
+54 RINGRQAWCLEHK
-68 KTPGSQDM
+68 KSTPGSQSM
-76 NAEIYT
+76 NAEIYH

-102 EEWSGLHGK
+102 EEWGGLHGK
-111 SDNEKNVIMSKALSH
+111 SNDEKNVIMSKALSH

-150 PLHQNNLVFS
+150 PLNQHVLMFS
-160 KHVVNTW
+160 KNVVNTW

-180 RLNGPNKYHIT
+180 RLNGPNGYHIT

-234 SGYLQGGFTFAPLI
+234 SGYLKGGFTFAPLI
-248 AWNGNSKQQQI
+248 AWNGDSRKQHV
-259 GTWLTVD
+259 GTWITED
-266 PGVNTFL
+266 PIQTTFL

-287 KTDTG
+287 KTDKG

-301 HVSGNGYDRDITV
+301 HVSGNGYDRDVTV

-349 TVSANQTAETTITD
+349 TVSANHTAETTITD

-368 KISIKKTD
+368 KISIKKSD

-464 VKTGKIEIQKT
+464 VKTGKIEIKKT
-475 DTEGNPLKGGE
+475 DTEGNPLKSGE

-518 ARSDDLPYG
+518 ARSGDLPYG

-587 KGAVMTVTDNGGKVI
+587 KGAVMTVTDNDGKVI

-615 GLHEGCEYTLTET
+615 GLHEG
-628 TAPKGYVK
+628 
-636 AESIK
+636 
-641 FTVSTDKKDQTIVM
+641 
-655 KDKQFT
+655 
-661 ASKKDASGKNYIEGA
+661 
-676 KLEVRDDQ
+676 
-684 NRVVDSWTST
+684 
-694 KEDHYVSGLEE
+694 
-705 GKTYRLVEAEA
+705 
-716 PKGYVKADDIFF
+716 
-728 TVSNEKKNE
+728 
-737 SVIMKDSKIT
+737 
-747 ASKTDITGTK
+747 
-757 EIKGAVLTV
+757 
-766 TDNDGKVIDTWT
+766 
-778 SDGNPHAIS
+778 
-787 GLHEGWEY
+787 WEY
-795 TLTET
+795 T
-800 TAPKGYVKAE
+800 
-810 SIKFKAE
+810 
-817 SGKDQKLVMKDGQF
+817 
-831 TAKKT
+831 
-836 DVSGKNHVEGAKLE
+836 
-850 VRDEK
+850 
-855 NNVVDSWTTTKE
+855 
-867 DHYISGLEEGK
+867 
-878 TYRLVEAE
+878 
-886 APKGYVKASDV
+886 
-897 SFTVTA
+897 
-903 DMESATVVMKD
+903 
-914 AKITAKKTD
+914 
-923 ISGTKEVEGAEMI
+923 
-936 VTDEKGTIVDK
+936 
-947 WISGKE
+947 
-953 EHSISGLE
+953 
-961 AGKKYTLTEKTA
+961 
-973 PNSFVKAESIEFTA
+973 
-987 GGDKNQSL
+987 
-995 VMKDKQY
+995 
-1002 TVSKKDASV
+1002 
-1011 KNYVEGAKLEVRD
+1011 
-1024 EQDRVVDSWTTTKED
+1024 
-1039 HYVSGLEEG
+1039 
-1048 KTYRLVEVEAPK
+1048 
-1060 GYVKASDIYFTVSK
+1060 
-1074 DKKNET
+1074 
-1080 VVMKDAKITAS
+1080 
-1091 KREIT
+1091 
-1096 GTKEIEGAK
+1096 
-1105 MTVTD
+1105 
-1110 DKGTVVDKWTS
+1110 
-1121 GKEEHSIS
+1121 
-1129 GLEEGKR
+1129 
-1136 YTLTETTAPKG
+1136 
-1147 YVKAESIEF
+1147 
-1156 TAGDKDQKLVM
+1156 
-1167 KDKQVTITKTEVTGT
+1167 
-1182 KEIEGAKMTVKD
+1182 
-1194 ETGKTVDT
+1194 
-1202 WTSTK
+1202 
-1207 EEHYVSGLEEGK
+1207 
-1219 KYTLIE
+1219 
-1225 ETAPNGY
+1225 
-1232 VKAESIEFTVSKE
+1232 
-1245 KKNEAYIM
+1245 
-1253 KDKQV
+1253 
-1258 TVTKTEVSGTDEVE
+1258 
-1272 GAKMTVT
+1272 
-1279 DEKGKTV
+1279 
-1286 DEWTSTKE
+1286 
-1294 EHYVSGLEEGKT
+1294 
-1306 YILTE
+1306 LTE

-1337 NMLDKQVSVTKTD
+1337 NMLDKQISVTKTD

-1359 ATLTVKDEDGNTV
+1359 ATLTVKDADGNTV
-1372 DTWVSGDKEHYVS
+1372 DTWVSGEKEHYVS

-1396 EENAPEGYVRAEEI
+1396 EETAPEGYVRADEI

-1415 NEKID
+1415 KEKVD

-1471 GLDAGKEYILK
+1471 GLDAGCEYILK

-1515 LTDIEVQKVDAQTKN
+1515 LTDIEVQKVDAQTKK
-1530 VIKSK
+1530 VIRSK

-1594 VDDKLENVGKTYS
+1594 IDDNLENVGKTYS
-1607 FIYQDTPMPTT
+1607 FVYQDTPMPTT

-1625 TDIQKFTAL
+1625 TDIKKFTAL
-1634 TGISGIVLLLCVILI
+1634 TGISGIVLLICVILI

>member
-17 LMTLG
+17 FMTLG
-22 VASQG
+22 IASQG

-82 STEAKYAN
+82 STDARYAN

-160 KHVVNTW
+160 KYVVNTW
-167 YDKNA
+167 YDQNA
-172 KTQKSESS
+172 KIQKSESS
-180 RLNGPNKYHIT
+180 RLNGPNGYHIT

-204 TRGWSGQVVDVYGGD
+204 TKGWAGQVVDVYGGD

-248 AWNGNSKQQQI
+248 AYNGNSKQQQI

-273 NADFRAQLGSLKLR
+273 NAEFRAQLGSLKLR
-287 KTDTG
+287 KTDKG

-301 HVSGNGYDRDITV
+301 HVSGNGYDRDVTV

-368 KISIKKTD
+368 KISIKKSD

-398 GQEVGKI
+398 SQEVGKI

-464 VKTGKIEIQKT
+464 VKTGKIEIKKT
-475 DTEGNPLKGGE
+475 DTEGNPLKSGE

-587 KGAVMTVTDNGGKVI
+587 KGAVMTVTDNDGKVI

-615 GLHEGCEYTLTET
+615 GLHEGWEYTLTET

-641 FTVSTDKKDQTIVM
+641 FTVSTDKKDQTLVM

-661 ASKKDASGKNYIEGA
+661 ASKKD
-676 KLEVRDDQ
+676 
-684 NRVVDSWTST
+684 
-694 KEDHYVSGLEE
+694 VSG
-705 GKTYRLVEAEA
+705 
-716 PKGYVKADDIFF
+716 
-728 TVSNEKKNE
+728 
-737 SVIMKDSKIT
+737 
-747 ASKTDITGTK
+747 
-757 EIKGAVLTV
+757 
-766 TDNDGKVIDTWT
+766 
-778 SDGNPHAIS
+778 
-787 GLHEGWEY
+787 
-795 TLTET
+795 
-800 TAPKGYVKAE
+800 
-810 SIKFKAE
+810 
-817 SGKDQKLVMKDGQF
+817 
-831 TAKKT
+831 
-836 DVSGKNHVEGAKLE
+836 
-850 VRDEK
+850 
-855 NNVVDSWTTTKE
+855 
-867 DHYISGLEEGK
+867 
-878 TYRLVEAE
+878 
-886 APKGYVKASDV
+886 
-897 SFTVTA
+897 
-903 DMESATVVMKD
+903 
-914 AKITAKKTD
+914 
-923 ISGTKEVEGAEMI
+923 
-936 VTDEKGTIVDK
+936 
-947 WISGKE
+947 
-953 EHSISGLE
+953 
-961 AGKKYTLTEKTA
+961 
-973 PNSFVKAESIEFTA
+973 
-987 GGDKNQSL
+987 
-995 VMKDKQY
+995 
-1002 TVSKKDASV
+1002 

-1024 EQDRVVDSWTTTKED
+1024 DQNRVVDSWTTTKED

-1147 YVKAESIEF
+1147 YVKAESITF

-1194 ETGKTVDT
+1194 EAGKTVDT
-1202 WTSTK
+1202 WTSGK

-1225 ETAPNGY
+1225 ETAPDGY
-1232 VKAESIEFTVSKE
+1232 VKAESIEFTVSRE

-1286 DEWTSTKE
+1286 DEWTSGKE

-1306 YILTE
+1306 YTLTE
-1311 TTAPNGYVKAESIE
+1311 TTAPNGYVKAGSIE

-1396 EENAPEGYVRAEEI
+1396 EETAPEGYVRADEI

-1415 NEKID
+1415 KEKGD

-1471 GLDAGKEYILK
+1471 GLDAGCEYVLK

-1500 SGEQNMDVEIKEQPV
+1500 SGEQNMDVEIEEQPV
-1515 LTDIEVQKVDAQTKN
+1515 LTDIEVQKVDAQTKK
-1530 VIKSK
+1530 VIRSK

-1594 VDDKLENVGKTYS
+1594 IDDNLENVGKTYS
-1607 FIYQDTPMPTT
+1607 FVYQDTPMPTT

-1625 TDIQKFTAL
+1625 TDIKKFTAL
-1634 TGISGIVLLLCVILI
+1634 TGISGIVLLICVILI
-1649 LRKKKNAQ
+1649 IRKKKNAQ

>member
-22 VASQG
+22 IASQG

-40 DGKSTAY
+40 DGKSKAY

-68 KTPGSQDM
+68 KTPGSQNM

-82 STEAKYAN
+82 STEARYAN

-160 KHVVNTW
+160 RHVVNTW
-167 YDKNA
+167 YDQNA
-172 KTQKSESS
+172 KIQKSESS
-180 RLNGPNKYHIT
+180 RLNGPNGYHIT

-204 TRGWSGQVVDVYGGD
+204 TKGWAGQVVDVYGGD

-248 AWNGNSKQQQI
+248 AWNGDSRKQHV

-287 KTDTG
+287 KTDKG

-301 HVSGNGYDRDITV
+301 HVSGNGYDRDVTV

-349 TVSANQTAETTITD
+349 TVSANHTGETTITD

-368 KISIKKTD
+368 KISIKKSD

-464 VKTGKIEIQKT
+464 VKTGKIEIKKT
-475 DTEGNPLKGGE
+475 DTEGNPLKSGE

-518 ARSDDLPYG
+518 ARSGDLPYG
-527 SYYVKEISAPTQEAG
+527 SYYVKEISAPTQEGG

-587 KGAVMTVTDNGGKVI
+587 KGAVMTVTDNDGKVI

-615 GLHEGCEYTLTET
+615 GLHEG
-628 TAPKGYVK
+628 
-636 AESIK
+636 
-641 FTVSTDKKDQTIVM
+641 
-655 KDKQFT
+655 
-661 ASKKDASGKNYIEGA
+661 
-676 KLEVRDDQ
+676 
-684 NRVVDSWTST
+684 
-694 KEDHYVSGLEE
+694 
-705 GKTYRLVEAEA
+705 
-716 PKGYVKADDIFF
+716 
-728 TVSNEKKNE
+728 
-737 SVIMKDSKIT
+737 
-747 ASKTDITGTK
+747 
-757 EIKGAVLTV
+757 
-766 TDNDGKVIDTWT
+766 
-778 SDGNPHAIS
+778 
-787 GLHEGWEY
+787 WEY

-800 TAPKGYVKAE
+800 TAP
-810 SIKFKAE
+810 
-817 SGKDQKLVMKDGQF
+817 D
-831 TAKKT
+831 
-836 DVSGKNHVEGAKLE
+836 
-850 VRDEK
+850 
-855 NNVVDSWTTTKE
+855 
-867 DHYISGLEEGK
+867 
-878 TYRLVEAE
+878 
-886 APKGYVKASDV
+886 
-897 SFTVTA
+897 
-903 DMESATVVMKD
+903 
-914 AKITAKKTD
+914 
-923 ISGTKEVEGAEMI
+923 
-936 VTDEKGTIVDK
+936 
-947 WISGKE
+947 
-953 EHSISGLE
+953 
-961 AGKKYTLTEKTA
+961 
-973 PNSFVKAESIEFTA
+973 
-987 GGDKNQSL
+987 
-995 VMKDKQY
+995 
-1002 TVSKKDASV
+1002 
-1011 KNYVEGAKLEVRD
+1011 
-1024 EQDRVVDSWTTTKED
+1024 
-1039 HYVSGLEEG
+1039 
-1048 KTYRLVEVEAPK
+1048 
-1060 GYVKASDIYFTVSK
+1060 
-1074 DKKNET
+1074 
-1080 VVMKDAKITAS
+1080 
-1091 KREIT
+1091 
-1096 GTKEIEGAK
+1096 
-1105 MTVTD
+1105 
-1110 DKGTVVDKWTS
+1110 
-1121 GKEEHSIS
+1121 
-1129 GLEEGKR
+1129 
-1136 YTLTETTAPKG
+1136 
-1147 YVKAESIEF
+1147 
-1156 TAGDKDQKLVM
+1156 
-1167 KDKQVTITKTEVTGT
+1167 
-1182 KEIEGAKMTVKD
+1182 
-1194 ETGKTVDT
+1194 
-1202 WTSTK
+1202 
-1207 EEHYVSGLEEGK
+1207 
-1219 KYTLIE
+1219 
-1225 ETAPNGY
+1225 GY

-1253 KDKQV
+1253 K
-1258 TVTKTEVSGTDEVE
+1258 
-1272 GAKMTVT
+1272 
-1279 DEKGKTV
+1279 
-1286 DEWTSTKE
+1286 
-1294 EHYVSGLEEGKT
+1294 
-1306 YILTE
+1306 
-1311 TTAPNGYVKAESIE
+1311 
-1325 FTVSKDKVNQKV
+1325 
-1337 NMLDKQVSVTKTD
+1337 DKQVSVTKTD

-1372 DTWVSGDKEHYVS
+1372 DTWVSGDKEHHVS

-1396 EENAPEGYVRAEEI
+1396 EETAPEGYVRAEEI

-1415 NEKID
+1415 KEKVD

-1471 GLDAGKEYILK
+1471 GLDAGCEYILK

-1500 SGEQNMDVEIKEQPV
+1500 SGEQNMDVEIKEHPV
-1515 LTDIEVQKVDAQTKN
+1515 LTDIEVQKVDAQTKK
-1530 VIKSK
+1530 VIRSK

-1594 VDDKLENVGKTYS
+1594 IDDNLENVGKTYS
-1607 FIYQDTPMPTT
+1607 FVYQDTPMPTT

-1625 TDIQKFTAL
+1625 TDIKKFTAL
-1634 TGISGIVLLLCVILI
+1634 TGISGIVLLICVILI
-1649 LRKKKNAQ
+1649 IRKKRNDQ

>member
-27 ISTVEA
+27 ISTVQA
-33 FSAHVDY
+33 TSYYVNY
-40 DGKSTAY
+40 DGKSKAY

-54 RINGRQAWCLEHAK
+54 RINGRQAWCLEHK
-68 KTPGSQDM
+68 KSTPGSQSM
-76 NAEIYT
+76 NAEIYH

-102 EEWSGLHGK
+102 EEWGGLHGK
-111 SDNEKNVIMSKALSH
+111 SNDEKNVIMSKALSH

-150 PLHQNNLVFS
+150 PLNQHVLMFS
-160 KHVVNTW
+160 KNVVNTW

-180 RLNGPNKYHIT
+180 RLNGPNGYHIT

-204 TRGWSGQVVDVYGGD
+204 TKGWAGQVVDVYGGD

-234 SGYLQGGFTFAPLI
+234 SGYLKGGFTFAPLI
-248 AWNGNSKQQQI
+248 AWNGDSRKQRV
-259 GTWLTVD
+259 GTWITED
-266 PGVNTFL
+266 PIQTTFL

-287 KTDTG
+287 KTDKG

-301 HVSGNGYDRDITV
+301 HVSGNGYDRDVTV

-349 TVSANQTAETTITD
+349 TVSANHTAETTITD

-368 KISIKKTD
+368 KISIKKSD

-464 VKTGKIEIQKT
+464 VKTGKIEIKKT
-475 DTEGNPLKGGE
+475 DTEGNPLKSGE

-518 ARSDDLPYG
+518 ARSGDLPYG

-587 KGAVMTVTDNGGKVI
+587 KGAVMTVTDNDGKVI

-615 GLHEGCEYTLTET
+615 GLHEGWEYTLTET

-661 ASKKDASGKNYIEGA
+661 ASKKDVSGKNYVEGA

-705 GKTYRLVEAEA
+705 GKTY
-716 PKGYVKADDIFF
+716 
-728 TVSNEKKNE
+728 
-737 SVIMKDSKIT
+737 
-747 ASKTDITGTK
+747 
-757 EIKGAVLTV
+757 
-766 TDNDGKVIDTWT
+766 
-778 SDGNPHAIS
+778 
-787 GLHEGWEY
+787 
-795 TLTET
+795 
-800 TAPKGYVKAE
+800 
-810 SIKFKAE
+810 
-817 SGKDQKLVMKDGQF
+817 
-831 TAKKT
+831 
-836 DVSGKNHVEGAKLE
+836 
-850 VRDEK
+850 
-855 NNVVDSWTTTKE
+855 
-867 DHYISGLEEGK
+867 
-878 TYRLVEAE
+878 
-886 APKGYVKASDV
+886 
-897 SFTVTA
+897 
-903 DMESATVVMKD
+903 
-914 AKITAKKTD
+914 
-923 ISGTKEVEGAEMI
+923 
-936 VTDEKGTIVDK
+936 
-947 WISGKE
+947 
-953 EHSISGLE
+953 
-961 AGKKYTLTEKTA
+961 
-973 PNSFVKAESIEFTA
+973 
-987 GGDKNQSL
+987 
-995 VMKDKQY
+995 
-1002 TVSKKDASV
+1002 
-1011 KNYVEGAKLEVRD
+1011 
-1024 EQDRVVDSWTTTKED
+1024 
-1039 HYVSGLEEG
+1039 
-1048 KTYRLVEVEAPK
+1048 
-1060 GYVKASDIYFTVSK
+1060 
-1074 DKKNET
+1074 
-1080 VVMKDAKITAS
+1080 
-1091 KREIT
+1091 
-1096 GTKEIEGAK
+1096 
-1105 MTVTD
+1105 
-1110 DKGTVVDKWTS
+1110 
-1121 GKEEHSIS
+1121 
-1129 GLEEGKR
+1129 
-1136 YTLTETTAPKG
+1136 
-1147 YVKAESIEF
+1147 
-1156 TAGDKDQKLVM
+1156 
-1167 KDKQVTITKTEVTGT
+1167 
-1182 KEIEGAKMTVKD
+1182 
-1194 ETGKTVDT
+1194 
-1202 WTSTK
+1202 
-1207 EEHYVSGLEEGK
+1207 
-1219 KYTLIE
+1219 TLIE
-1225 ETAPNGY
+1225 ETAP
-1232 VKAESIEFTVSKE
+1232 
-1245 KKNEAYIM
+1245 
-1253 KDKQV
+1253 
-1258 TVTKTEVSGTDEVE
+1258 
-1272 GAKMTVT
+1272 
-1279 DEKGKTV
+1279 
-1286 DEWTSTKE
+1286 
-1294 EHYVSGLEEGKT
+1294 
-1306 YILTE
+1306 
-1311 TTAPNGYVKAESIE
+1311 
-1325 FTVSKDKVNQKV
+1325 
-1337 NMLDKQVSVTKTD
+1337 
-1350 ITGTQEVPG
+1350 
-1359 ATLTVKDEDGNTV
+1359 
-1372 DTWVSGDKEHYVS
+1372 
-1385 GLEEGKTYTLI
+1385 
-1396 EENAPEGYVRAEEI
+1396 EGYVRADEI

-1415 NEKID
+1415 KEKVD

-1471 GLDAGKEYILK
+1471 GLDAGCEYILK

-1500 SGEQNMDVEIKEQPV
+1500 SGEQNMDVEIKEHPV
-1515 LTDIEVQKVDAQTKN
+1515 LTDIEVQKVDAQTKK
-1530 VIKSK
+1530 VIRSK

-1594 VDDKLENVGKTYS
+1594 IDDNLENVGKTYS
-1607 FIYQDTPMPTT
+1607 FVYQDTPMPTT

-1625 TDIQKFTAL
+1625 TDIKKFTAL
-1634 TGISGIVLLLCVILI
+1634 TGISGIVLLICVILI

>member
-17 LMTLG
+17 FMTLG
-22 VASQG
+22 IASQG

-33 FSAHVDY
+33 FSAHVDN

-82 STEAKYAN
+82 STDARYAN

-160 KHVVNTW
+160 KYVVNTW
-167 YDKNA
+167 YDQNA
-172 KTQKSESS
+172 KIQKSESS
-180 RLNGPNKYHIT
+180 RLNGPNGYHIT

-204 TRGWSGQVVDVYGGD
+204 TKGWAGQVVDVYGGD

-248 AWNGNSKQQQI
+248 AYNGNSKQQQI

-273 NADFRAQLGSLKLR
+273 NAEFRAQLGSLKLR
-287 KTDTG
+287 KTDKG

-301 HVSGNGYDRDITV
+301 HVSGNGYDRDVTV

-368 KISIKKTD
+368 KISIKKSD

-398 GQEVGKI
+398 SQEVGKI

-464 VKTGKIEIQKT
+464 VKTGKIEIKKT
-475 DTEGNPLKGGE
+475 DTEGNPLKSGE

-518 ARSDDLPYG
+518 ARSGDLPYG

-542 NSHNFVLSDDTQ
+542 NSHNFVLSDDTK

-587 KGAVMTVTDNGGKVI
+587 KGAVMTVTDNDGKVI

-615 GLHEGCEYTLTET
+615 GLHEGWEYTLTET

-636 AESIK
+636 ADSIK
-641 FTVSTDKKDQTIVM
+641 FTVSTDKKDQTLVM

-661 ASKKDASGKNYIEGA
+661 ASKKDVSGKNYVEGA

-716 PKGYVKADDIFF
+716 PKGYVKA
-728 TVSNEKKNE
+728 
-737 SVIMKDSKIT
+737 
-747 ASKTDITGTK
+747 
-757 EIKGAVLTV
+757 
-766 TDNDGKVIDTWT
+766 
-778 SDGNPHAIS
+778 
-787 GLHEGWEY
+787 
-795 TLTET
+795 
-800 TAPKGYVKAE
+800 
-810 SIKFKAE
+810 
-817 SGKDQKLVMKDGQF
+817 
-831 TAKKT
+831 
-836 DVSGKNHVEGAKLE
+836 
-850 VRDEK
+850 
-855 NNVVDSWTTTKE
+855 
-867 DHYISGLEEGK
+867 
-878 TYRLVEAE
+878 
-886 APKGYVKASDV
+886 
-897 SFTVTA
+897 
-903 DMESATVVMKD
+903 
-914 AKITAKKTD
+914 
-923 ISGTKEVEGAEMI
+923 
-936 VTDEKGTIVDK
+936 
-947 WISGKE
+947 
-953 EHSISGLE
+953 
-961 AGKKYTLTEKTA
+961 
-973 PNSFVKAESIEFTA
+973 
-987 GGDKNQSL
+987 
-995 VMKDKQY
+995 
-1002 TVSKKDASV
+1002 
-1011 KNYVEGAKLEVRD
+1011 
-1024 EQDRVVDSWTTTKED
+1024 
-1039 HYVSGLEEG
+1039 
-1048 KTYRLVEVEAPK
+1048 
-1060 GYVKASDIYFTVSK
+1060 
-1074 DKKNET
+1074 
-1080 VVMKDAKITAS
+1080 
-1091 KREIT
+1091 
-1096 GTKEIEGAK
+1096 
-1105 MTVTD
+1105 
-1110 DKGTVVDKWTS
+1110 
-1121 GKEEHSIS
+1121 
-1129 GLEEGKR
+1129 
-1136 YTLTETTAPKG
+1136 
-1147 YVKAESIEF
+1147 
-1156 TAGDKDQKLVM
+1156 
-1167 KDKQVTITKTEVTGT
+1167 
-1182 KEIEGAKMTVKD
+1182 
-1194 ETGKTVDT
+1194 
-1202 WTSTK
+1202 
-1207 EEHYVSGLEEGK
+1207 
-1219 KYTLIE
+1219 
-1225 ETAPNGY
+1225 
-1232 VKAESIEFTVSKE
+1232 ESIEFTVSKE

-1258 TVTKTEVSGTDEVE
+1258 T
-1272 GAKMTVT
+1272 
-1279 DEKGKTV
+1279 
-1286 DEWTSTKE
+1286 
-1294 EHYVSGLEEGKT
+1294 
-1306 YILTE
+1306 
-1311 TTAPNGYVKAESIE
+1311 
-1325 FTVSKDKVNQKV
+1325 
-1337 NMLDKQVSVTKTD
+1337 VTKTD

-1396 EENAPEGYVRAEEI
+1396 EETAPEGYVRADEI

-1415 NEKID
+1415 KEKGD

-1471 GLDAGKEYILK
+1471 GLDAGCEYVLK

-1500 SGEQNMDVEIKEQPV
+1500 SGEQNMDVEIEEQPV
-1515 LTDIEVQKVDAQTKN
+1515 LTDIEVQKVDAQTKK
-1530 VIKSK
+1530 VIRSK

-1594 VDDKLENVGKTYS
+1594 IDDNLENVGKTYS
-1607 FIYQDTPMPTT
+1607 FVYQDTPMPTT

-1625 TDIQKFTAL
+1625 TDIKKFTAL
-1634 TGISGIVLLLCVILI
+1634 TGISGIVLLICVILI
-1649 LRKKKNAQ
+1649 IRKKKNAQ

>member
-27 ISTVEA
+27 ISTVQA
-33 FSAHVDY
+33 ASCYVNY

-54 RINGRQAWCLEHAK
+54 RINGRQAWCLEHK
-68 KTPGSQDM
+68 KSTPGSQNM
-76 NAEIYT
+76 NSEVYT
-82 STEAKYAN
+82 STEARYAN

-102 EEWSGLHGK
+102 EEWSGLQGK

-150 PLHQNNLVFS
+150 PLNQHVLIFS
-160 KHVVNTW
+160 KQVVNTW
-167 YDKNA
+167 YDQNA
-172 KTQKSESS
+172 KIQKSESS
-180 RLNGPNKYHIT
+180 RLNGPSGYHIT
-191 INTQTNRVKVVNE
+191 INTQTNRVKLVNE

-219 TVHYEADAGYTGHAY
+219 TVHYEADAGYTGNAY
-234 SGYLQGGFTFAPLI
+234 SGWKKGGFQFAPLI
-248 AWNGNSKQQQI
+248 AWNNDSSKQHV
-259 GTWLTVD
+259 GTWVTIQD
-266 PGVNTFL
+266 PLVSTCL

-301 HVSGNGYDRDITV
+301 HVSGNGYEKDVTV

-326 GDYTVTEK
+326 GEYTITEK

-343 VAPFKT
+343 VTPFKA
-349 TVSANQTAETTITD
+349 TVSAGQTAETTITD

-368 KISIKKTD
+368 KISIKKSD

-398 GQEVGKI
+398 SQEVGKI

-464 VKTGKIEIQKT
+464 VKTGKIEIKKT
-475 DTEGNPLKGGE
+475 DIEGNPLKGGE

-518 ARSDDLPYG
+518 ARSGDLPYG

-542 NSHNFVLSDDTQ
+542 NSHNFVLSDDTK

-587 KGAVMTVTDNGGKVI
+587 KGAVMTVTDNDGKVI

-615 GLHEGCEYTLTET
+615 GLHEGWEYTLTET

-636 AESIK
+636 ADSIK
-641 FTVSTDKKDQTIVM
+641 FTVSTDKKDQTLVM

-661 ASKKDASGKNYIEGA
+661 ASKKDVSGKNYVEGA

-716 PKGYVKADDIFF
+716 PKGYVKAKDVFF

-737 SVIMKDSKIT
+737 SV
-747 ASKTDITGTK
+747 
-757 EIKGAVLTV
+757 
-766 TDNDGKVIDTWT
+766 
-778 SDGNPHAIS
+778 
-787 GLHEGWEY
+787 
-795 TLTET
+795 
-800 TAPKGYVKAE
+800 
-810 SIKFKAE
+810 
-817 SGKDQKLVMKDGQF
+817 
-831 TAKKT
+831 
-836 DVSGKNHVEGAKLE
+836 
-850 VRDEK
+850 
-855 NNVVDSWTTTKE
+855 
-867 DHYISGLEEGK
+867 
-878 TYRLVEAE
+878 
-886 APKGYVKASDV
+886 
-897 SFTVTA
+897 
-903 DMESATVVMKD
+903 
-914 AKITAKKTD
+914 
-923 ISGTKEVEGAEMI
+923 
-936 VTDEKGTIVDK
+936 
-947 WISGKE
+947 
-953 EHSISGLE
+953 
-961 AGKKYTLTEKTA
+961 
-973 PNSFVKAESIEFTA
+973 
-987 GGDKNQSL
+987 
-995 VMKDKQY
+995 
-1002 TVSKKDASV
+1002 
-1011 KNYVEGAKLEVRD
+1011 
-1024 EQDRVVDSWTTTKED
+1024 
-1039 HYVSGLEEG
+1039 
-1048 KTYRLVEVEAPK
+1048 
-1060 GYVKASDIYFTVSK
+1060 
-1074 DKKNET
+1074 
-1080 VVMKDAKITAS
+1080 VMKDAKITAS
-1091 KREIT
+1091 KTEVT
-1096 GTKEIEGAK
+1096 GTKEVEGAK

-1110 DKGTVVDKWTS
+1110 EKGKTVDEWTS

-1129 GLEEGKR
+1129 GLEEGKK

-1225 ETAPNGY
+1225 ETAPEGY

-1258 TVTKTEVSGTDEVE
+1258 T
-1272 GAKMTVT
+1272 
-1279 DEKGKTV
+1279 
-1286 DEWTSTKE
+1286 
-1294 EHYVSGLEEGKT
+1294 
-1306 YILTE
+1306 
-1311 TTAPNGYVKAESIE
+1311 
-1325 FTVSKDKVNQKV
+1325 
-1337 NMLDKQVSVTKTD
+1337 VTKTD

-1396 EENAPEGYVRAEEI
+1396 EETAPEGYVRADEI

-1415 NEKID
+1415 KEKGD
-1420 QEVNMFDAQVKVT
+1420 QEVNMFDAQVKVP

-1471 GLDAGKEYILK
+1471 GLDAGCEYVLK

-1500 SGEQNMDVEIKEQPV
+1500 SGEQNMDVEIEEQPV
-1515 LTDIEVQKVDAQTKN
+1515 LTDIEVQKVDAQTKK
-1530 VIKSK
+1530 VIRSK

-1594 VDDKLENVGKTYS
+1594 IDDNLENVGKTYS
-1607 FIYQDTPMPTT
+1607 FVYQDTPMPTT

-1625 TDIQKFTAL
+1625 TDIKKFTAL
-1634 TGISGIVLLLCVILI
+1634 TGISGIVLLICVILI
-1649 LRKKKNAQ
+1649 IRKKKNAQ

>member
-27 ISTVEA
+27 ISTVQA
-33 FSAHVDY
+33 TSYYVNY
-40 DGKSTAY
+40 DGKSKAY

-54 RINGRQAWCLEHAK
+54 RINGRQAWCLEHK
-68 KTPGSQDM
+68 KSTPGSQSM
-76 NAEIYT
+76 NAEIYH

-102 EEWSGLHGK
+102 EEWGGLHGK
-111 SDNEKNVIMSKALSH
+111 SNDEKNVIMSKALSH

-150 PLHQNNLVFS
+150 PLNQHVLMFS
-160 KHVVNTW
+160 KNVVNTW

-180 RLNGPNKYHIT
+180 RLNGPNGYHIT

-234 SGYLQGGFTFAPLI
+234 SGYLKGGFTFAPLI
-248 AWNGNSKQQQI
+248 AWNGDSRKQRV
-259 GTWLTVD
+259 GTWITED
-266 PGVNTFL
+266 PIQTTFL

-287 KTDTG
+287 KTDKG

-301 HVSGNGYDRDITV
+301 HVSGNGYDRDVTV

-349 TVSANQTAETTITD
+349 TVSANHTAETTITD

-368 KISIKKTD
+368 KISIKKSD

-464 VKTGKIEIQKT
+464 VKTGKIEIKKT
-475 DTEGNPLKGGE
+475 DTEGNPLKSGE

-518 ARSDDLPYG
+518 ARSGDLPYG

-587 KGAVMTVTDNGGKVI
+587 KGAVMTVTDNDGKVI

-615 GLHEGCEYTLTET
+615 GLHEGWEYTLTET

-661 ASKKDASGKNYIEGA
+661 ASKKDVSGKNYVEGA

-716 PKGYVKADDIFF
+716 PKGYVKAKDVFF

-737 SVIMKDSKIT
+737 SV
-747 ASKTDITGTK
+747 
-757 EIKGAVLTV
+757 
-766 TDNDGKVIDTWT
+766 
-778 SDGNPHAIS
+778 
-787 GLHEGWEY
+787 
-795 TLTET
+795 
-800 TAPKGYVKAE
+800 
-810 SIKFKAE
+810 
-817 SGKDQKLVMKDGQF
+817 
-831 TAKKT
+831 
-836 DVSGKNHVEGAKLE
+836 
-850 VRDEK
+850 
-855 NNVVDSWTTTKE
+855 
-867 DHYISGLEEGK
+867 
-878 TYRLVEAE
+878 
-886 APKGYVKASDV
+886 
-897 SFTVTA
+897 
-903 DMESATVVMKD
+903 
-914 AKITAKKTD
+914 
-923 ISGTKEVEGAEMI
+923 
-936 VTDEKGTIVDK
+936 
-947 WISGKE
+947 
-953 EHSISGLE
+953 
-961 AGKKYTLTEKTA
+961 
-973 PNSFVKAESIEFTA
+973 
-987 GGDKNQSL
+987 
-995 VMKDKQY
+995 
-1002 TVSKKDASV
+1002 
-1011 KNYVEGAKLEVRD
+1011 
-1024 EQDRVVDSWTTTKED
+1024 
-1039 HYVSGLEEG
+1039 
-1048 KTYRLVEVEAPK
+1048 
-1060 GYVKASDIYFTVSK
+1060 
-1074 DKKNET
+1074 
-1080 VVMKDAKITAS
+1080 VMKDAKITAS
-1091 KREIT
+1091 KTEVT
-1096 GTKEIEGAK
+1096 GTKEVEGAK

-1110 DKGTVVDKWTS
+1110 EKGKTVDEWTS

-1129 GLEEGKR
+1129 GLEEGKK

-1156 TAGDKDQKLVM
+1156 TAGDKDQKLV
-1167 KDKQVTITKTEVTGT
+1167 
-1182 KEIEGAKMTVKD
+1182 
-1194 ETGKTVDT
+1194 
-1202 WTSTK
+1202 
-1207 EEHYVSGLEEGK
+1207 
-1219 KYTLIE
+1219 
-1225 ETAPNGY
+1225 
-1232 VKAESIEFTVSKE
+1232 
-1245 KKNEAYIM
+1245 M

-1286 DEWTSTKE
+1286 DEWTSGKE

-1306 YILTE
+1306 YTLTE
-1311 TTAPNGYVKAESIE
+1311 TTAPKGYVKAESIE

-1337 NMLDKQVSVTKTD
+1337 NMLDKQISVTKTD

-1359 ATLTVKDEDGNTV
+1359 ATLTVKDADGNTV
-1372 DTWVSGDKEHYVS
+1372 DTWVSGEKEHYVS

-1396 EENAPEGYVRAEEI
+1396 EETAPEGYVRADEI

-1415 NEKID
+1415 KEKVD
-1420 QEVNMFDAQVKVT
+1420 QEVNMFDTQVKVT

-1471 GLDAGKEYILK
+1471 GLDAGCEYILK

-1515 LTDIEVQKVDAQTKN
+1515 LTDIEVQKVDAQTKK
-1530 VIKSK
+1530 VIRSK

-1594 VDDKLENVGKTYS
+1594 IDDNLENVGKTYS
-1607 FIYQDTPMPTT
+1607 FVYQDTPMPTT

-1625 TDIQKFTAL
+1625 TDIKKFTAL
-1634 TGISGIVLLLCVILI
+1634 TGISGIVLLICVILI

>member
-27 ISTVEA
+27 ISTVQA
-33 FSAHVDY
+33 ASYYVNY

-68 KTPGSQDM
+68 KTPGSQSM
-76 NAEIYT
+76 NAEIYH
-82 STEAKYAN
+82 STEARYAN

-102 EEWSGLHGK
+102 EEWGGLHGK

-150 PLHQNNLVFS
+150 PLNQNVLVFS
-160 KHVVNTW
+160 KMVVNTW

-172 KTQKSESS
+172 KVQKSESS
-180 RLNGPNKYHIT
+180 RLNGPSGYHIT

-219 TVHYEADAGYTGHAY
+219 TVHYEADAGYTGHVY
-234 SGYLQGGFTFAPLI
+234 SGYLKGGFTFAPLI
-248 AWNGNSKQQQI
+248 AWNGDSKKQHV
-259 GTWLTVD
+259 GTWITED
-266 PGVNTFL
+266 PLVNTFL

-301 HVSGNGYDRDITV
+301 HVSGNGYDRDVTV
-314 TNGEITVNELPI
+314 SNGEITVNDLTI
-326 GDYTVTEK
+326 GDYTITEK

-368 KISIKKTD
+368 KISIRKSD

-398 GQEVGKI
+398 SQEVGKI

-464 VKTGKIEIQKT
+464 VKTGKIEIKKT
-475 DTEGNPLKGGE
+475 DTEGNPLKSGE

-587 KGAVMTVTDNGGKVI
+587 KGAVMTVTDDDGKVI

-615 GLHEGCEYTLTET
+615 GLHEGWEYTLTET

-641 FTVSTDKKDQTIVM
+641 FTVSTDKKDQTLVM

-661 ASKKDASGKNYIEGA
+661 ASKKDVSGKNYVEGA

-694 KEDHYVSGLEE
+694 KED
-705 GKTYRLVEAEA
+705 
-716 PKGYVKADDIFF
+716 
-728 TVSNEKKNE
+728 
-737 SVIMKDSKIT
+737 
-747 ASKTDITGTK
+747 
-757 EIKGAVLTV
+757 
-766 TDNDGKVIDTWT
+766 
-778 SDGNPHAIS
+778 
-787 GLHEGWEY
+787 
-795 TLTET
+795 
-800 TAPKGYVKAE
+800 
-810 SIKFKAE
+810 
-817 SGKDQKLVMKDGQF
+817 
-831 TAKKT
+831 
-836 DVSGKNHVEGAKLE
+836 
-850 VRDEK
+850 
-855 NNVVDSWTTTKE
+855 
-867 DHYISGLEEGK
+867 
-878 TYRLVEAE
+878 
-886 APKGYVKASDV
+886 
-897 SFTVTA
+897 
-903 DMESATVVMKD
+903 
-914 AKITAKKTD
+914 
-923 ISGTKEVEGAEMI
+923 
-936 VTDEKGTIVDK
+936 
-947 WISGKE
+947 
-953 EHSISGLE
+953 
-961 AGKKYTLTEKTA
+961 
-973 PNSFVKAESIEFTA
+973 
-987 GGDKNQSL
+987 
-995 VMKDKQY
+995 
-1002 TVSKKDASV
+1002 
-1011 KNYVEGAKLEVRD
+1011 
-1024 EQDRVVDSWTTTKED
+1024 
-1039 HYVSGLEEG
+1039 
-1048 KTYRLVEVEAPK
+1048 
-1060 GYVKASDIYFTVSK
+1060 
-1074 DKKNET
+1074 
-1080 VVMKDAKITAS
+1080 
-1091 KREIT
+1091 
-1096 GTKEIEGAK
+1096 
-1105 MTVTD
+1105 
-1110 DKGTVVDKWTS
+1110 
-1121 GKEEHSIS
+1121 
-1129 GLEEGKR
+1129 
-1136 YTLTETTAPKG
+1136 
-1147 YVKAESIEF
+1147 
-1156 TAGDKDQKLVM
+1156 
-1167 KDKQVTITKTEVTGT
+1167 
-1182 KEIEGAKMTVKD
+1182 
-1194 ETGKTVDT
+1194 
-1202 WTSTK
+1202 
-1207 EEHYVSGLEEGK
+1207 
-1219 KYTLIE
+1219 
-1225 ETAPNGY
+1225 
-1232 VKAESIEFTVSKE
+1232 
-1245 KKNEAYIM
+1245 
-1253 KDKQV
+1253 
-1258 TVTKTEVSGTDEVE
+1258 
-1272 GAKMTVT
+1272 
-1279 DEKGKTV
+1279 
-1286 DEWTSTKE
+1286 
-1294 EHYVSGLEEGKT
+1294 
-1306 YILTE
+1306 
-1311 TTAPNGYVKAESIE
+1311 
-1325 FTVSKDKVNQKV
+1325 
-1337 NMLDKQVSVTKTD
+1337 
-1350 ITGTQEVPG
+1350 
-1359 ATLTVKDEDGNTV
+1359 
-1372 DTWVSGDKEHYVS
+1372 HYVS

-1515 LTDIEVQKVDAQTKN
+1515 LTDIEVQKVDAQTKK

-1634 TGISGIVLLLCVILI
+1634 TGISGIVLLICVILI

>member
-10 GAVALSA
+10 GAIALSA

-22 VASQG
+22 VTSQS
-27 ISTVEA
+27 INIVEA
-33 FSAHVDY
+33 SSHKLDY
-40 DGKSTAY
+40 LGQTTAWGTECGNYLIDGRRAWCIEHKKDSPPSGVINGDVYKSTEE
-47 GSTCGKF
+47 KF
-54 RINGRQAWCLEHAK
+54 
-68 KTPGSQDM
+68 
-76 NAEIYT
+76 
-82 STEAKYAN
+82 AN
-90 IRKIMYYGWFGY
+90 MRKIMYYGWYGY
-102 EEWSGLHGK
+102 EQWSGMDNL
-111 SDNEKNVIMSKALSH
+111 SDIERNTMMSIALSK
-126 AYSGSS
+126 AYSGTK
-132 ISKGIM
+132 IRQTIIN
-138 TDFYNYATSKPD
+138 DFYNFAVSQPD
-150 PLHQNNLVFS
+150 PLNKNVLKFS
-160 KHVVNTW
+160 KQIVNVW
-167 YDKNA
+167 YDKDA
-172 KTQKSESS
+172 KIQKSESS
-180 RLNGPNKYHIT
+180 TLNGPSKYHVT
-191 INTQTNRVKVVNE
+191 INPQTSKVRVVNE
-204 TRGWSGQVVDVYGGD
+204 TRGTSGQVVDVYGGD
-219 TVHYEADAGYTGHAY
+219 TVHYEADADYTGNSY
-234 SGYLQGGFTFAPLI
+234 SGWLKGGFSFAPLI
-248 AWNGNSKQQQI
+248 VHNGNSAQQHI
-259 GTWLTVD
+259 STWVTTD
-266 PGVNTFL
+266 PDEPTCL
-273 NADFRAQLGSLKLR
+273 NADFKAVVGSLKLR

-292 GKLLDGAVF
+292 GKLLNGAVF
-301 HVSGNGYDRDITV
+301 HVSGNGYEQDVTV
-314 TNGEITVNELPI
+314 ENGEITVNELPA

-349 TVSANQTAETTITD
+349 TVVAGQTVETTITD

-368 KISIKKTD
+368 KIYITKSD

-411 NGSLE
+411 NGSIE

-464 VKTGKIEIQKT
+464 VKTGKIEIKKT
-475 DTEGNPLKGGE
+475 DTESNPLKSGE

-518 ARSDDLPYG
+518 ARSGDLPYG

-580 ITGTDEI
+580 ITGTKEI

-636 AESIK
+636 ADSIK
-641 FTVSTDKKDQTIVM
+641 FTVSTDKKDQTLVM

-661 ASKKDASGKNYIEGA
+661 ASKKDVSGKNYVEGA

-737 SVIMKDSKIT
+737 
-747 ASKTDITGTK
+747 
-757 EIKGAVLTV
+757 
-766 TDNDGKVIDTWT
+766 
-778 SDGNPHAIS
+778 
-787 GLHEGWEY
+787 
-795 TLTET
+795 
-800 TAPKGYVKAE
+800 
-810 SIKFKAE
+810 
-817 SGKDQKLVMKDGQF
+817 
-831 TAKKT
+831 
-836 DVSGKNHVEGAKLE
+836 
-850 VRDEK
+850 
-855 NNVVDSWTTTKE
+855 
-867 DHYISGLEEGK
+867 
-878 TYRLVEAE
+878 
-886 APKGYVKASDV
+886 
-897 SFTVTA
+897 
-903 DMESATVVMKD
+903 
-914 AKITAKKTD
+914 
-923 ISGTKEVEGAEMI
+923 
-936 VTDEKGTIVDK
+936 
-947 WISGKE
+947 
-953 EHSISGLE
+953 
-961 AGKKYTLTEKTA
+961 
-973 PNSFVKAESIEFTA
+973 
-987 GGDKNQSL
+987 
-995 VMKDKQY
+995 
-1002 TVSKKDASV
+1002 
-1011 KNYVEGAKLEVRD
+1011 
-1024 EQDRVVDSWTTTKED
+1024 
-1039 HYVSGLEEG
+1039 
-1048 KTYRLVEVEAPK
+1048 
-1060 GYVKASDIYFTVSK
+1060 
-1074 DKKNET
+1074 
-1080 VVMKDAKITAS
+1080 
-1091 KREIT
+1091 
-1096 GTKEIEGAK
+1096 
-1105 MTVTD
+1105 
-1110 DKGTVVDKWTS
+1110 
-1121 GKEEHSIS
+1121 
-1129 GLEEGKR
+1129 
-1136 YTLTETTAPKG
+1136 
-1147 YVKAESIEF
+1147 
-1156 TAGDKDQKLVM
+1156 
-1167 KDKQVTITKTEVTGT
+1167 
-1182 KEIEGAKMTVKD
+1182 
-1194 ETGKTVDT
+1194 
-1202 WTSTK
+1202 
-1207 EEHYVSGLEEGK
+1207 
-1219 KYTLIE
+1219 
-1225 ETAPNGY
+1225 
-1232 VKAESIEFTVSKE
+1232 
-1245 KKNEAYIM
+1245 AYIM
-1253 KDKQV
+1253 K
-1258 TVTKTEVSGTDEVE
+1258 
-1272 GAKMTVT
+1272 
-1279 DEKGKTV
+1279 
-1286 DEWTSTKE
+1286 
-1294 EHYVSGLEEGKT
+1294 
-1306 YILTE
+1306 
-1311 TTAPNGYVKAESIE
+1311 
-1325 FTVSKDKVNQKV
+1325 
-1337 NMLDKQVSVTKTD
+1337 DKQVSVTKTD

-1396 EENAPEGYVRAEEI
+1396 EETAPEGYVRADEI

-1415 NEKID
+1415 NEKVD

-1455 NIVDKWT
+1455 NIVDKWI

-1471 GLDAGKEYILK
+1471 GLDAGKEYIIK

-1515 LTDIEVQKVDAQTKN
+1515 LTDIEVQKVDAQTKK
-1530 VIKSK
+1530 VIRSK
-1535 DFEFTMYSDAECKN
+1535 DFEFTMYSDADCKN

-1561 TATFKDLRYG
+1561 TATFKNLRYG

-1582 GYLLSK
+1582 GYLLSN

>member
-27 ISTVEA
+27 ISTVQA
-33 FSAHVDY
+33 ASYYVNN

-68 KTPGSQDM
+68 KTPGSQSM
-76 NAEIYT
+76 NAEIYH
-82 STEAKYAN
+82 STEARYAN

-102 EEWSGLHGK
+102 EEWGGLHGK

-150 PLHQNNLVFS
+150 PLNQNVLVFS
-160 KHVVNTW
+160 KMVVNTW

-172 KTQKSESS
+172 KVQKSESS
-180 RLNGPNKYHIT
+180 RLNGPSGYHIT

-219 TVHYEADAGYTGHAY
+219 TVHYEADAGYTGHVY
-234 SGYLQGGFTFAPLI
+234 SGYLKGGFTFAPLI
-248 AWNGNSKQQQI
+248 AWNGDSKKQHV
-259 GTWLTVD
+259 GTWITED
-266 PGVNTFL
+266 PLVNTFL

-301 HVSGNGYDRDITV
+301 HVSGNGYEKDVTV

-326 GDYTVTEK
+326 GEYTITEK

-368 KISIKKTD
+368 KISIRKSD

-398 GQEVGKI
+398 NQEVGKI

-464 VKTGKIEIQKT
+464 VKTGKIEIKKT
-475 DTEGNPLKGGE
+475 DTEGNPLKSGE
-486 FGIYANADMYIGDTL
+486 FGIYANADMYIGNTL

-527 SYYVKEISAPTQEAG
+527 SYYVKEISAPTQEDG

-580 ITGTDEI
+580 ITGTKEI

-615 GLHEGCEYTLTET
+615 GLHEGWEYTLTET

-641 FTVSTDKKDQTIVM
+641 FTVSTDKKDQTLVM

-661 ASKKDASGKNYIEGA
+661 ASKKDVSGKNYVEGA

-684 NRVVDSWTST
+684 NRVVDSWTS
-694 KEDHYVSGLEE
+694 
-705 GKTYRLVEAEA
+705 
-716 PKGYVKADDIFF
+716 
-728 TVSNEKKNE
+728 
-737 SVIMKDSKIT
+737 
-747 ASKTDITGTK
+747 
-757 EIKGAVLTV
+757 
-766 TDNDGKVIDTWT
+766 
-778 SDGNPHAIS
+778 
-787 GLHEGWEY
+787 
-795 TLTET
+795 
-800 TAPKGYVKAE
+800 
-810 SIKFKAE
+810 
-817 SGKDQKLVMKDGQF
+817 
-831 TAKKT
+831 
-836 DVSGKNHVEGAKLE
+836 
-850 VRDEK
+850 
-855 NNVVDSWTTTKE
+855 
-867 DHYISGLEEGK
+867 
-878 TYRLVEAE
+878 
-886 APKGYVKASDV
+886 
-897 SFTVTA
+897 
-903 DMESATVVMKD
+903 
-914 AKITAKKTD
+914 
-923 ISGTKEVEGAEMI
+923 
-936 VTDEKGTIVDK
+936 
-947 WISGKE
+947 
-953 EHSISGLE
+953 
-961 AGKKYTLTEKTA
+961 
-973 PNSFVKAESIEFTA
+973 
-987 GGDKNQSL
+987 
-995 VMKDKQY
+995 
-1002 TVSKKDASV
+1002 
-1011 KNYVEGAKLEVRD
+1011 
-1024 EQDRVVDSWTTTKED
+1024 TKED

-1147 YVKAESIEF
+1147 YVKAESITF

-1194 ETGKTVDT
+1194 EAGKTVDT
-1202 WTSTK
+1202 WTSGK

-1219 KYTLIE
+1219 TYTLTE
-1225 ETAPNGY
+1225 TTAPDGY
-1232 VKAESIEFTVSKE
+1232 VKAESIEFTVSRE

-1286 DEWTSTKE
+1286 DEWTSGKE

-1306 YILTE
+1306 YTLTE
-1311 TTAPNGYVKAESIE
+1311 TTAPNGYVKAGSIE

-1396 EENAPEGYVRAEEI
+1396 EETAPEGYVRAEEI

-1415 NEKID
+1415 NEKVD
-1420 QEVNMFDAQVKVT
+1420 QEVNMFDAQVKVS

-1462 TDGTAHAVS
+1462 TDGTAYAVS
-1471 GLDAGKEYILK
+1471 GLDAGSEYILK

-1515 LTDIEVQKVDAQTKN
+1515 LTDIEVQKVDAQTKK
-1530 VIKSK
+1530 VIRSK
-1535 DFEFTMYSDAECKN
+1535 DFEFTMYSDEECKN

-1607 FIYQDTPMPTT
+1607 FVYQDTPMPTT

-1634 TGISGIVLLLCVILI
+1634 TGISGIVLLICVILI
-1649 LRKKKNAQ
+1649 IRKKKNAQ

>member
-27 ISTVEA
+27 ISTVQA
-33 FSAHVDY
+33 ASYYVNY

-68 KTPGSQDM
+68 KTPGSQSM
-76 NAEIYT
+76 NAEIYH
-82 STEAKYAN
+82 STEARYAN

-102 EEWSGLHGK
+102 EEWGGLHGK

-150 PLHQNNLVFS
+150 PLNQNVLVFS
-160 KHVVNTW
+160 KMVVNTW

-172 KTQKSESS
+172 KVQKSESS
-180 RLNGPNKYHIT
+180 RLNGPSGYHIT

-219 TVHYEADAGYTGHAY
+219 TVHYEADAGYTGHVY
-234 SGYLQGGFTFAPLI
+234 SGYLKGGFTFAPLI
-248 AWNGNSKQQQI
+248 AWNGDSKKQHV
-259 GTWLTVD
+259 GTWITED
-266 PGVNTFL
+266 PLVNTFL

-301 HVSGNGYDRDITV
+301 HVSGNGYDRDVTV
-314 TNGEITVNELPI
+314 SNGEITVNDLTI
-326 GDYTVTEK
+326 GDYTITEK

-368 KISIKKTD
+368 KISIRKSD

-398 GQEVGKI
+398 SQEVGKI

-464 VKTGKIEIQKT
+464 VKTGKIEIKKT
-475 DTEGNPLKGGE
+475 DTEGNPLKSGE

-580 ITGTDEI
+580 ITGT
-587 KGAVMTVTDNGGKVI
+587 
-602 DTWTSD
+602 
-608 GNPHSIK
+608 
-615 GLHEGCEYTLTET
+615 
-628 TAPKGYVK
+628 
-636 AESIK
+636 
-641 FTVSTDKKDQTIVM
+641 
-655 KDKQFT
+655 
-661 ASKKDASGKNYIEGA
+661 
-676 KLEVRDDQ
+676 
-684 NRVVDSWTST
+684 
-694 KEDHYVSGLEE
+694 
-705 GKTYRLVEAEA
+705 
-716 PKGYVKADDIFF
+716 
-728 TVSNEKKNE
+728 
-737 SVIMKDSKIT
+737 
-747 ASKTDITGTK
+747 
-757 EIKGAVLTV
+757 
-766 TDNDGKVIDTWT
+766 
-778 SDGNPHAIS
+778 
-787 GLHEGWEY
+787 
-795 TLTET
+795 
-800 TAPKGYVKAE
+800 
-810 SIKFKAE
+810 
-817 SGKDQKLVMKDGQF
+817 
-831 TAKKT
+831 
-836 DVSGKNHVEGAKLE
+836 
-850 VRDEK
+850 
-855 NNVVDSWTTTKE
+855 
-867 DHYISGLEEGK
+867 
-878 TYRLVEAE
+878 
-886 APKGYVKASDV
+886 
-897 SFTVTA
+897 
-903 DMESATVVMKD
+903 
-914 AKITAKKTD
+914 
-923 ISGTKEVEGAEMI
+923 
-936 VTDEKGTIVDK
+936 
-947 WISGKE
+947 
-953 EHSISGLE
+953 
-961 AGKKYTLTEKTA
+961 
-973 PNSFVKAESIEFTA
+973 
-987 GGDKNQSL
+987 
-995 VMKDKQY
+995 
-1002 TVSKKDASV
+1002 
-1011 KNYVEGAKLEVRD
+1011 
-1024 EQDRVVDSWTTTKED
+1024 
-1039 HYVSGLEEG
+1039 
-1048 KTYRLVEVEAPK
+1048 
-1060 GYVKASDIYFTVSK
+1060 
-1074 DKKNET
+1074 
-1080 VVMKDAKITAS
+1080 
-1091 KREIT
+1091 
-1096 GTKEIEGAK
+1096 
-1105 MTVTD
+1105 
-1110 DKGTVVDKWTS
+1110 
-1121 GKEEHSIS
+1121 
-1129 GLEEGKR
+1129 
-1136 YTLTETTAPKG
+1136 
-1147 YVKAESIEF
+1147 
-1156 TAGDKDQKLVM
+1156 
-1167 KDKQVTITKTEVTGT
+1167 
-1182 KEIEGAKMTVKD
+1182 
-1194 ETGKTVDT
+1194 
-1202 WTSTK
+1202 
-1207 EEHYVSGLEEGK
+1207 
-1219 KYTLIE
+1219 
-1225 ETAPNGY
+1225 
-1232 VKAESIEFTVSKE
+1232 
-1245 KKNEAYIM
+1245 
-1253 KDKQV
+1253 
-1258 TVTKTEVSGTDEVE
+1258 
-1272 GAKMTVT
+1272 
-1279 DEKGKTV
+1279 
-1286 DEWTSTKE
+1286 
-1294 EHYVSGLEEGKT
+1294 
-1306 YILTE
+1306 
-1311 TTAPNGYVKAESIE
+1311 
-1325 FTVSKDKVNQKV
+1325 
-1337 NMLDKQVSVTKTD
+1337 
-1350 ITGTQEVPG
+1350 QEVPG

-1396 EENAPEGYVRAEEI
+1396 EETAPEGYVRAAEI

-1415 NEKID
+1415 NEKVD

-1433 KTDALTGDAV
+1433 KTDALTGNAV

-1455 NIVDKWT
+1455 NIVDKWI

-1471 GLDAGKEYILK
+1471 GLDAGKEYIIK

-1515 LTDIEVQKVDAQTKN
+1515 LTDIEVQKVDAQTKK
-1530 VIKSK
+1530 VIRSK
-1535 DFEFTMYSDAECKN
+1535 DFEFTMYSDADCKN

-1561 TATFKDLRYG
+1561 TATFKNLRYG

-1634 TGISGIVLLLCVILI
+1634 TGISGIVLLICVILI

>member
-10 GAVALSA
+10 GAIALSA

-22 VASQG
+22 VTSQS
-27 ISTVEA
+27 INIVEA
-33 FSAHVDY
+33 SSHKLDNLGQTTAWGTECGNY
-40 DGKSTAY
+40 LIDGRRAWCIEHKKDSPPSGVINGDVYKSTEE
-47 GSTCGKF
+47 KF
-54 RINGRQAWCLEHAK
+54 
-68 KTPGSQDM
+68 
-76 NAEIYT
+76 
-82 STEAKYAN
+82 AN
-90 IRKIMYYGWFGY
+90 MRKIMYYGWYGY
-102 EEWSGLHGK
+102 EQWSGMDNL
-111 SDNEKNVIMSKALSH
+111 SDIERNTMMSIALSK
-126 AYSGSS
+126 AYSGTK
-132 ISKGIM
+132 IRQTIIN
-138 TDFYNYATSKPD
+138 DFYNFAVSQRD
-150 PLHQNNLVFS
+150 PLNKNVLKFS
-160 KHVVNTW
+160 KQIVNVW
-167 YDKNA
+167 YDKDA
-172 KTQKSESS
+172 KIQKSESS
-180 RLNGPNKYHIT
+180 TLNGPSKYHVT
-191 INTQTNRVKVVNE
+191 INSQTSKVRVVNE
-204 TRGWSGQVVDVYGGD
+204 TRGTSGQVVDVYGGD
-219 TVHYEADAGYTGHAY
+219 TVHYEADADYTGNSY
-234 SGYLQGGFTFAPLI
+234 SGWLKGGFSFAPLI
-248 AWNGNSKQQQI
+248 VYNGNSAQQHI
-259 GTWLTVD
+259 STWVTTD
-266 PGVNTFL
+266 PDEPTCL
-273 NADFRAQLGSLKLR
+273 NADFKAVVGSLKLR

-292 GKLLDGAVF
+292 GKLLNGAVF
-301 HVSGNGYDRDITV
+301 HVSGNGYEQDVTV
-314 TNGEITVNELPI
+314 ENGEITVNELPA

-334 TAPNGYLVN
+334 TAPNGYFVN

-349 TVSANQTAETTITD
+349 TVVAGQTVETTITD

-368 KISIKKTD
+368 KIYITKSD

-464 VKTGKIEIQKT
+464 VKTGKIEIKKT
-475 DTEGNPLKGGE
+475 DTEGNPLKSGE

-518 ARSDDLPYG
+518 ARSDDLPYA
-527 SYYVKEISAPTQEAG
+527 SYYVKEISAPTQETG

-587 KGAVMTVTDNGGKVI
+587 KGAVMTVTDNDGKVI

-615 GLHEGCEYTLTET
+615 GLHEGWEYTLTET

-641 FTVSTDKKDQTIVM
+641 FTVSTDKKDQTLVM

-661 ASKKDASGKNYIEGA
+661 ASKKDVSGKNYVEGA

-716 PKGYVKADDIFF
+716 PKGYVKA
-728 TVSNEKKNE
+728 
-737 SVIMKDSKIT
+737 
-747 ASKTDITGTK
+747 
-757 EIKGAVLTV
+757 
-766 TDNDGKVIDTWT
+766 
-778 SDGNPHAIS
+778 
-787 GLHEGWEY
+787 
-795 TLTET
+795 
-800 TAPKGYVKAE
+800 
-810 SIKFKAE
+810 
-817 SGKDQKLVMKDGQF
+817 
-831 TAKKT
+831 
-836 DVSGKNHVEGAKLE
+836 
-850 VRDEK
+850 
-855 NNVVDSWTTTKE
+855 
-867 DHYISGLEEGK
+867 
-878 TYRLVEAE
+878 
-886 APKGYVKASDV
+886 
-897 SFTVTA
+897 
-903 DMESATVVMKD
+903 
-914 AKITAKKTD
+914 
-923 ISGTKEVEGAEMI
+923 
-936 VTDEKGTIVDK
+936 
-947 WISGKE
+947 
-953 EHSISGLE
+953 
-961 AGKKYTLTEKTA
+961 
-973 PNSFVKAESIEFTA
+973 
-987 GGDKNQSL
+987 
-995 VMKDKQY
+995 
-1002 TVSKKDASV
+1002 
-1011 KNYVEGAKLEVRD
+1011 
-1024 EQDRVVDSWTTTKED
+1024 
-1039 HYVSGLEEG
+1039 
-1048 KTYRLVEVEAPK
+1048 
-1060 GYVKASDIYFTVSK
+1060 SDIYFTVSK

-1096 GTKEIEGAK
+1096 GTKGIEGAK

-1147 YVKAESIEF
+1147 YVKAESITF

-1182 KEIEGAKMTVKD
+1182 KEIKGAKMTVKD
-1194 ETGKTVDT
+1194 EAGKTVDT
-1202 WTSTK
+1202 WTSGK

-1225 ETAPNGY
+1225 ETAPDGY

-1253 KDKQV
+1253 K
-1258 TVTKTEVSGTDEVE
+1258 
-1272 GAKMTVT
+1272 
-1279 DEKGKTV
+1279 
-1286 DEWTSTKE
+1286 
-1294 EHYVSGLEEGKT
+1294 
-1306 YILTE
+1306 
-1311 TTAPNGYVKAESIE
+1311 
-1325 FTVSKDKVNQKV
+1325 
-1337 NMLDKQVSVTKTD
+1337 DKQVSVTKTD

-1396 EENAPEGYVRAEEI
+1396 EETAPEGYVRAVEI

-1415 NEKID
+1415 NEKVD

-1455 NIVDKWT
+1455 NIVDKWI

-1471 GLDAGKEYILK
+1471 GLDAGKEYIIK

-1515 LTDIEVQKVDAQTKN
+1515 LTDIEVQKVDAQTKK

-1535 DFEFTMYSDAECKN
+1535 DFEFTMYSDADCKN

-1561 TATFKDLRYG
+1561 TATFKNLRYG

-1634 TGISGIVLLLCVILI
+1634 TGISGIVLLICVILI

>member
-22 VASQG
+22 IASQG
-27 ISTVEA
+27 INSVEA
-33 FSAHVDY
+33 SGTY
-40 DGKSTAY
+40 ELKYYGQSKGLGSECGNYTIDGRRGWCIEHKKDSPPS
-47 GSTCGKF
+47 GF
-54 RINGRQAWCLEHAK
+54 VNG
-68 KTPGSQDM
+68 
-76 NAEIYT
+76 EIYHGTDAT
-82 STEAKYAN
+82 SAN
-90 IRKIMYYGWFGY
+90 IRKIMYYGWEGF
-102 EEWSGLHGK
+102 EPWSGLNTL
-111 SDNEKNVIMSKALSH
+111 SDAEKNSLMSMSLSC
-126 AYSGSS
+126 AYSGTK
-132 ISKGIM
+132 IRNATIKN
-138 TDFYNYATSKPD
+138 FYNYATSQPD
-150 PLHQNNLVFS
+150 PQNKNILKFS
-160 KHVVNTW
+160 KQIVNTW
-167 YDKNA
+167 YDQNA
-172 KTQKSESS
+172 KVQKSESS
-180 RLNGPNKYHIT
+180 RLNGPNGAHVT
-191 INTQTNRVKVVNE
+191 INPQTSKVRVVNE
-204 TRGWSGQVVDVYGGD
+204 TRGTSGQIVDVYAGD
-219 TVHYEADAGYTGHAY
+219 TVHYEADADYTGNSY
-234 SGYLQGGFTFAPLI
+234 SGWLKGGFSFAPLI
-248 AWNGNSKQQQI
+248 VHNGNSKQQHI
-259 GTWLTVD
+259 GAWITTD
-266 PGVNTFL
+266 PLEPTCL
-273 NADFRAQLGSLKLR
+273 NADFKAVVGSLKLR

-301 HVSGNGYDRDITV
+301 HVSGNGYDKDVTV
-314 TNGEITVNELPI
+314 ANGEITVNDLTI
-326 GDYTVTEK
+326 GDYTITEK

-349 TVSANQTAETTITD
+349 TVVAGQTAETTITD

-368 KISIKKTD
+368 KISIKKSD
-376 SKGNVQGEASLEGA
+376 SKGNIQGEASLEGA
-390 EYTVYGAD
+390 EYTVYGPD

-464 VKTGKIEIQKT
+464 VKTGKIEIKKT
-475 DTEGNPLKGGE
+475 DTEGNPLKSGE

-518 ARSDDLPYG
+518 ARSGDLPYG

-587 KGAVMTVTDNGGKVI
+587 KGAVMTVTDNDGKVI

-608 GNPHSIK
+608 GNTHSIK
-615 GLHEGCEYTLTET
+615 GLHEGSEYTLAET

-641 FTVSTDKKDQTIVM
+641 FTVSTDKKDQTLVM

-661 ASKKDASGKNYIEGA
+661 ASKKDVSGKNYVEGA

-716 PKGYVKADDIFF
+716 PNGYVKAKDVFF

-737 SVIMKDSKIT
+737 SV
-747 ASKTDITGTK
+747 
-757 EIKGAVLTV
+757 
-766 TDNDGKVIDTWT
+766 
-778 SDGNPHAIS
+778 
-787 GLHEGWEY
+787 
-795 TLTET
+795 
-800 TAPKGYVKAE
+800 
-810 SIKFKAE
+810 
-817 SGKDQKLVMKDGQF
+817 
-831 TAKKT
+831 
-836 DVSGKNHVEGAKLE
+836 
-850 VRDEK
+850 
-855 NNVVDSWTTTKE
+855 
-867 DHYISGLEEGK
+867 
-878 TYRLVEAE
+878 
-886 APKGYVKASDV
+886 
-897 SFTVTA
+897 
-903 DMESATVVMKD
+903 VMKD
-914 AKITAKKTD
+914 A
-923 ISGTKEVEGAEMI
+923 
-936 VTDEKGTIVDK
+936 
-947 WISGKE
+947 
-953 EHSISGLE
+953 
-961 AGKKYTLTEKTA
+961 
-973 PNSFVKAESIEFTA
+973 
-987 GGDKNQSL
+987 
-995 VMKDKQY
+995 
-1002 TVSKKDASV
+1002 
-1011 KNYVEGAKLEVRD
+1011 R
-1024 EQDRVVDSWTTTKED
+1024 
-1039 HYVSGLEEG
+1039 
-1048 KTYRLVEVEAPK
+1048 
-1060 GYVKASDIYFTVSK
+1060 
-1074 DKKNET
+1074 
-1080 VVMKDAKITAS
+1080 ITAS
-1091 KREIT
+1091 
-1096 GTKEIEGAK
+1096 
-1105 MTVTD
+1105 
-1110 DKGTVVDKWTS
+1110 
-1121 GKEEHSIS
+1121 
-1129 GLEEGKR
+1129 
-1136 YTLTETTAPKG
+1136 
-1147 YVKAESIEF
+1147 
-1156 TAGDKDQKLVM
+1156 
-1167 KDKQVTITKTEVTGT
+1167 KTEVTGT

-1219 KYTLIE
+1219 TYTLIE
-1225 ETAPNGY
+1225 ET
-1232 VKAESIEFTVSKE
+1232 
-1245 KKNEAYIM
+1245 
-1253 KDKQV
+1253 
-1258 TVTKTEVSGTDEVE
+1258 
-1272 GAKMTVT
+1272 
-1279 DEKGKTV
+1279 
-1286 DEWTSTKE
+1286 
-1294 EHYVSGLEEGKT
+1294 
-1306 YILTE
+1306 
-1311 TTAPNGYVKAESIE
+1311 
-1325 FTVSKDKVNQKV
+1325 
-1337 NMLDKQVSVTKTD
+1337 
-1350 ITGTQEVPG
+1350 
-1359 ATLTVKDEDGNTV
+1359 
-1372 DTWVSGDKEHYVS
+1372 
-1385 GLEEGKTYTLI
+1385 
-1396 EENAPEGYVRAEEI
+1396 APEGYVRAEEI

-1415 NEKID
+1415 KEKVD

-1471 GLDAGKEYILK
+1471 GLDAGCEYVLK

-1500 SGEQNMDVEIKEQPV
+1500 PGEQNMDVEIKEQPV
-1515 LTDIEVQKVDAQTKN
+1515 LTDIEVQKVDAQTKK
-1530 VIKSK
+1530 VIRSK

-1561 TATFKDLRYG
+1561 TATFKNLRYG

-1594 VDDKLENVGKTYS
+1594 IDDNLENVGKTYS
-1607 FIYQDTPMPTT
+1607 FVYQDTPMPTT

-1625 TDIQKFTAL
+1625 TDIKKFTAL
-1634 TGISGIVLLLCVILI
+1634 TGISGIVLLICVILI
-1649 LRKKKNAQ
+1649 IRKKKNAQ

>member
-27 ISTVEA
+27 INSVEA
-33 FSAHVDY
+33 SGTY
-40 DGKSTAY
+40 ELKYYGQSKGLGSECGNYTIDGRRGWCIEHKKDSPPS
-47 GSTCGKF
+47 GF
-54 RINGRQAWCLEHAK
+54 VNG
-68 KTPGSQDM
+68 
-76 NAEIYT
+76 EIYHGTDAT
-82 STEAKYAN
+82 SAN
-90 IRKIMYYGWFGY
+90 IRKIMYYGWEGF
-102 EEWSGLHGK
+102 EPWSGLNTL
-111 SDNEKNVIMSKALSH
+111 SDAEKNSLMSMSLSC
-126 AYSGSS
+126 AYSGTK
-132 ISKGIM
+132 IRNATIKN
-138 TDFYNYATSKPD
+138 FYNYATSQPD
-150 PLHQNNLVFS
+150 PQNKNILKFS
-160 KHVVNTW
+160 KQIVNTW
-167 YDKNA
+167 YDQNA
-172 KTQKSESS
+172 KVQKSESS
-180 RLNGPNKYHIT
+180 RLNGPNGAHVT
-191 INTQTNRVKVVNE
+191 INPQTSKVRVVNE
-204 TRGWSGQVVDVYGGD
+204 TRGTSGQIVDVYAGD
-219 TVHYEADAGYTGHAY
+219 TVHYEADADYTGNSY
-234 SGYLQGGFTFAPLI
+234 SGWLKGGFSFAPLI
-248 AWNGNSKQQQI
+248 VHNGNSKQQHI
-259 GTWLTVD
+259 GAWITTD
-266 PGVNTFL
+266 PLEPTCL
-273 NADFRAQLGSLKLR
+273 NADFKAVVGSLKLR
-287 KTDTG
+287 KTNTG

-301 HVSGNGYDRDITV
+301 HVSGNGYDKDVTV
-314 TNGEITVNELPI
+314 ANGEITVNDLTI
-326 GDYTVTEK
+326 GDYTITEK

-349 TVSANQTAETTITD
+349 TVVAGQTAETTITD

-368 KISIKKTD
+368 KISIKKSD
-376 SKGNVQGEASLEGA
+376 SKGNIQGEASLEGA
-390 EYTVYGAD
+390 EYTVYGPD

-464 VKTGKIEIQKT
+464 VKTGKIEIKKT
-475 DTEGNPLKGGE
+475 DTEGNPLKSGE

-527 SYYVKEISAPTQEAG
+527 SYYVKEISAPTQETG

-587 KGAVMTVTDNGGKVI
+587 KGAVMTVTDNDGKVI

-615 GLHEGCEYTLTET
+615 GLHEGWEYTLTET

-641 FTVSTDKKDQTIVM
+641 FTVSTDKKDQTLVM

-661 ASKKDASGKNYIEGA
+661 ASKKDVSGKNYVEGA

-737 SVIMKDSKIT
+737 
-747 ASKTDITGTK
+747 
-757 EIKGAVLTV
+757 
-766 TDNDGKVIDTWT
+766 
-778 SDGNPHAIS
+778 
-787 GLHEGWEY
+787 
-795 TLTET
+795 
-800 TAPKGYVKAE
+800 
-810 SIKFKAE
+810 
-817 SGKDQKLVMKDGQF
+817 
-831 TAKKT
+831 
-836 DVSGKNHVEGAKLE
+836 
-850 VRDEK
+850 
-855 NNVVDSWTTTKE
+855 
-867 DHYISGLEEGK
+867 
-878 TYRLVEAE
+878 
-886 APKGYVKASDV
+886 
-897 SFTVTA
+897 
-903 DMESATVVMKD
+903 
-914 AKITAKKTD
+914 
-923 ISGTKEVEGAEMI
+923 
-936 VTDEKGTIVDK
+936 
-947 WISGKE
+947 
-953 EHSISGLE
+953 
-961 AGKKYTLTEKTA
+961 
-973 PNSFVKAESIEFTA
+973 
-987 GGDKNQSL
+987 
-995 VMKDKQY
+995 
-1002 TVSKKDASV
+1002 
-1011 KNYVEGAKLEVRD
+1011 
-1024 EQDRVVDSWTTTKED
+1024 
-1039 HYVSGLEEG
+1039 
-1048 KTYRLVEVEAPK
+1048 
-1060 GYVKASDIYFTVSK
+1060 
-1074 DKKNET
+1074 
-1080 VVMKDAKITAS
+1080 
-1091 KREIT
+1091 
-1096 GTKEIEGAK
+1096 
-1105 MTVTD
+1105 
-1110 DKGTVVDKWTS
+1110 
-1121 GKEEHSIS
+1121 
-1129 GLEEGKR
+1129 
-1136 YTLTETTAPKG
+1136 
-1147 YVKAESIEF
+1147 
-1156 TAGDKDQKLVM
+1156 
-1167 KDKQVTITKTEVTGT
+1167 
-1182 KEIEGAKMTVKD
+1182 
-1194 ETGKTVDT
+1194 
-1202 WTSTK
+1202 
-1207 EEHYVSGLEEGK
+1207 
-1219 KYTLIE
+1219 
-1225 ETAPNGY
+1225 
-1232 VKAESIEFTVSKE
+1232 
-1245 KKNEAYIM
+1245 AYIM
-1253 KDKQV
+1253 K
-1258 TVTKTEVSGTDEVE
+1258 
-1272 GAKMTVT
+1272 
-1279 DEKGKTV
+1279 
-1286 DEWTSTKE
+1286 
-1294 EHYVSGLEEGKT
+1294 
-1306 YILTE
+1306 
-1311 TTAPNGYVKAESIE
+1311 
-1325 FTVSKDKVNQKV
+1325 
-1337 NMLDKQVSVTKTD
+1337 DKQVSVTKTD

-1372 DTWVSGDKEHYVS
+1372 DTWVSGDKEHHVS

-1396 EENAPEGYVRAEEI
+1396 EETAPEGYVRAEEI

-1415 NEKID
+1415 KEKVD

-1471 GLDAGKEYILK
+1471 GLDAGCEYVLK

-1515 LTDIEVQKVDAQTKN
+1515 LTDIEVQKVDAQTKK
-1530 VIKSK
+1530 VIRSK

-1594 VDDKLENVGKTYS
+1594 IDDNLENVGKTYS
-1607 FIYQDTPMPTT
+1607 FVYQDTPMPTT

-1625 TDIQKFTAL
+1625 TDIKKFTAL
-1634 TGISGIVLLLCVILI
+1634 TGISGIVLLICVILI
-1649 LRKKKNAQ
+1649 IRKKKNAQ

>member
-10 GAVALSA
+10 GAIALSA

-22 VASQG
+22 VTSQS
-27 ISTVEA
+27 INIVEA
-33 FSAHVDY
+33 SSHKLDY
-40 DGKSTAY
+40 LGQTTAWGTECGNYLIDGRRAWCIEHKKDSPPSGVINGDVYKSTEE
-47 GSTCGKF
+47 KF
-54 RINGRQAWCLEHAK
+54 
-68 KTPGSQDM
+68 
-76 NAEIYT
+76 
-82 STEAKYAN
+82 AN
-90 IRKIMYYGWFGY
+90 MRKIMYYGWYGY
-102 EEWSGLHGK
+102 EQWSGMDNL
-111 SDNEKNVIMSKALSH
+111 SDIERNTMMSIALSK
-126 AYSGSS
+126 AYSGTK
-132 ISKGIM
+132 IRQTIIN
-138 TDFYNYATSKPD
+138 DFYNFAVSQPD
-150 PLHQNNLVFS
+150 PLNKNVLKFS
-160 KHVVNTW
+160 KQIVNVW
-167 YDKNA
+167 YDKDA
-172 KTQKSESS
+172 KIQKSESS
-180 RLNGPNKYHIT
+180 TLNGPSKYHVT
-191 INTQTNRVKVVNE
+191 INPQTSKVRVVNE
-204 TRGWSGQVVDVYGGD
+204 TRGTSGQVVDVYGGD
-219 TVHYEADAGYTGHAY
+219 TVHYEADADYTGNSY
-234 SGYLQGGFTFAPLI
+234 SGWLKGGFSFAPLI
-248 AWNGNSKQQQI
+248 VYNGNSAQQHI
-259 GTWLTVD
+259 STWVTTD
-266 PGVNTFL
+266 PDEPTCL
-273 NADFRAQLGSLKLR
+273 NADFKAVVGSLKLR

-292 GKLLDGAVF
+292 GKLLNGAVF
-301 HVSGNGYDRDITV
+301 HVSGNGYEQDVTV
-314 TNGEITVNELPI
+314 ENGEITVNELPA

-349 TVSANQTAETTITD
+349 TVVAGQTVETTITD

-368 KISIKKTD
+368 KIYITKSD

-464 VKTGKIEIQKT
+464 VKTGKVEIKKT
-475 DTEGNPLKGGE
+475 DTEGNPLKSGE

-518 ARSDDLPYG
+518 ARSGDLPYG

-580 ITGTDEI
+580 ITGTKEI

-636 AESIK
+636 ADSIK
-641 FTVSTDKKDQTIVM
+641 FTVSTDKKDQTLVM

-661 ASKKDASGKNYIEGA
+661 ASKKDVSGKNYVEGA

-973 PNSFVKAESIEFTA
+973 PNSFVKAESIEFT
-987 GGDKNQSL
+987 
-995 VMKDKQY
+995 
-1002 TVSKKDASV
+1002 
-1011 KNYVEGAKLEVRD
+1011 
-1024 EQDRVVDSWTTTKED
+1024 
-1039 HYVSGLEEG
+1039 
-1048 KTYRLVEVEAPK
+1048 
-1060 GYVKASDIYFTVSK
+1060 
-1074 DKKNET
+1074 
-1080 VVMKDAKITAS
+1080 
-1091 KREIT
+1091 
-1096 GTKEIEGAK
+1096 
-1105 MTVTD
+1105 
-1110 DKGTVVDKWTS
+1110 
-1121 GKEEHSIS
+1121 
-1129 GLEEGKR
+1129 
-1136 YTLTETTAPKG
+1136 
-1147 YVKAESIEF
+1147 
-1156 TAGDKDQKLVM
+1156 
-1167 KDKQVTITKTEVTGT
+1167 
-1182 KEIEGAKMTVKD
+1182 
-1194 ETGKTVDT
+1194 
-1202 WTSTK
+1202 
-1207 EEHYVSGLEEGK
+1207 
-1219 KYTLIE
+1219 
-1225 ETAPNGY
+1225 
-1232 VKAESIEFTVSKE
+1232 VSKE

-1253 KDKQV
+1253 K
-1258 TVTKTEVSGTDEVE
+1258 
-1272 GAKMTVT
+1272 
-1279 DEKGKTV
+1279 
-1286 DEWTSTKE
+1286 
-1294 EHYVSGLEEGKT
+1294 
-1306 YILTE
+1306 
-1311 TTAPNGYVKAESIE
+1311 
-1325 FTVSKDKVNQKV
+1325 
-1337 NMLDKQVSVTKTD
+1337 DKQVSVTKTD

-1396 EENAPEGYVRAEEI
+1396 EETAPEGYVRAEEI

-1415 NEKID
+1415 NEKVD

-1455 NIVDKWT
+1455 NIVDKWI

-1471 GLDAGKEYILK
+1471 GLDAGKEYIIK

-1515 LTDIEVQKVDAQTKN
+1515 LTDIEVQKVDAQTKK
-1530 VIKSK
+1530 VIRSK
-1535 DFEFTMYSDAECKN
+1535 DFEFTMYSDADCKN

-1561 TATFKDLRYG
+1561 TATFKNLRYG

>member
-27 ISTVEA
+27 ISTVQA
-33 FSAHVDY
+33 ASYYVNY

-68 KTPGSQDM
+68 KTPGSQSM
-76 NAEIYT
+76 NAEIYH
-82 STEAKYAN
+82 STEARYAN

-102 EEWSGLHGK
+102 EEWGGLHGK

-150 PLHQNNLVFS
+150 PLNQNVLVFS
-160 KHVVNTW
+160 KTVVNTW

-172 KTQKSESS
+172 KVQKSESS
-180 RLNGPNKYHIT
+180 RLNGPSGYHIT

-219 TVHYEADAGYTGHAY
+219 TVHYEADAGYTGHVY
-234 SGYLQGGFTFAPLI
+234 SGYLKGGFTFAPLI
-248 AWNGNSKQQQI
+248 AWNGDSKKQHV
-259 GTWLTVD
+259 GTWITED
-266 PGVNTFL
+266 PLVNTFL

-301 HVSGNGYDRDITV
+301 HVSGNGYDRDVTV
-314 TNGEITVNELPI
+314 SNGEITVNDLTI
-326 GDYTVTEK
+326 GDYTITEK

-368 KISIKKTD
+368 KISIRKSD

-398 GQEVGKI
+398 SQEVGKI

-464 VKTGKIEIQKT
+464 VKTGKIEIKKT
-475 DTEGNPLKGGE
+475 DTEGNPLKSGE

-587 KGAVMTVTDNGGKVI
+587 KGAVMTVTDNDGKVI

-615 GLHEGCEYTLTET
+615 GLHEGWEYTLTET

-641 FTVSTDKKDQTIVM
+641 FTVSTDKKDQTLVM

-661 ASKKDASGKNYIEGA
+661 ASKKDVSGKNYVEGA

-1225 ETAPNGY
+1225 ETAPDGY

-1272 GAKMTVT
+1272 GAKITVT

-1294 EHYVSGLEEGKT
+1294 
-1306 YILTE
+1306 
-1311 TTAPNGYVKAESIE
+1311 
-1325 FTVSKDKVNQKV
+1325 
-1337 NMLDKQVSVTKTD
+1337 
-1350 ITGTQEVPG
+1350 
-1359 ATLTVKDEDGNTV
+1359 
-1372 DTWVSGDKEHYVS
+1372 EHYVS

-1515 LTDIEVQKVDAQTKN
+1515 LTDIEVQKVDAQTRK

-1634 TGISGIVLLLCVILI
+1634 TGISGIVLLICVILI

>member
-22 VASQG
+22 VVSQ
-27 ISTVEA
+27 SLNTVEA
-33 FSAHVDY
+33 SSHKLEYYGQTTAWGTECGNY
-40 DGKSTAY
+40 SIDGRRAWCIEHKKDSPPAGVVNGDVYKSTE
-47 GSTCGKF
+47 GKF
-54 RINGRQAWCLEHAK
+54 
-68 KTPGSQDM
+68 
-76 NAEIYT
+76 
-82 STEAKYAN
+82 AN
-90 IRKIMYYGWFGY
+90 MRKIMYYGWYGY
-102 EEWSGLHGK
+102 EQWNGMNNL
-111 SDNEKNVIMSKALSH
+111 SDIEKNTMMSIALSH
-126 AYSGSS
+126 AYSGSK
-132 ISKGIM
+132 IRQKIIN
-138 TDFYNYATSKPD
+138 DFYNFAVSQPD
-150 PLHQNNLVFS
+150 PLNKNVLKFS
-160 KHVVNTW
+160 KQIVNVW
-167 YDKNA
+167 YDKDA
-172 KTQKSESS
+172 KIQKSESS
-180 RLNGPNKYHIT
+180 TLNGPSNYHVT
-191 INTQTNRVKVVNE
+191 INPQTSKVRVVNE
-204 TRGWSGQVVDVYGGD
+204 TRGTSGQIVDVYGGD
-219 TVHYEADAGYTGHAY
+219 TVHYEADADYTGNSY
-234 SGYLQGGFTFAPLI
+234 SGWLKGGFQFAPLI
-248 AWNGNSKQQQI
+248 IWNNNASQQHI
-259 GTWLTVD
+259 STWVITD
-266 PGVNTFL
+266 PDEPTCL
-273 NADFRAQLGSLKLR
+273 NADFKAVVGSLKLR

-292 GKLLDGAVF
+292 GKLLNGAVF
-301 HVSGNGYDRDITV
+301 HVSGNGYEQDVTV
-314 TNGEITVNELPI
+314 ENGEITVNELPI
-326 GDYTVTEK
+326 GEYTITEK

-343 VAPFKT
+343 VAPFKA
-349 TVSANQTAETTITD
+349 TVSAGQTAETTITD

-368 KISIKKTD
+368 KISIKKSD

-398 GQEVGKI
+398 SQEVGKI

-464 VKTGKIEIQKT
+464 VKTGRIEIKKT
-475 DTEGNPLKGGE
+475 DTEGNPLKAGE

-506 LVVSIKTDDSGV
+506 LVVSIKTDDNGV
-518 ARSDDLPYG
+518 AGSDDLPYG

-563 TDTVTFVD
+563 TDSVTFVD

-587 KGAVMTVTDNGGKVI
+587 KGAVMTVTDNDGKVI

-615 GLHEGCEYTLTET
+615 GLHEGWEYTLTET

-641 FTVSTDKKDQTIVM
+641 FTVSTDKKDQTLVM
-655 KDKQFT
+655 MDKQFT
-661 ASKKDASGKNYIEGA
+661 ASKKDAPGKNYVEGA
-676 KLEVRDDQ
+676 KLEVRDEQD
-684 NRVVDSWTST
+684 RVVDSWTTT
-694 KEDHYVSGLEE
+694 KEDHYISGLEE

-716 PKGYVKADDIFF
+716 PEGYVKAEDIFF

-778 SDGNPHAIS
+778 SDGNSHAIS

-836 DVSGKNHVEGAKLE
+836 DVSGKNYIEGAKLE
-850 VRDEK
+850 VRDDK

-897 SFTVTA
+897 TFTVTA

-1091 KREIT
+1091 KREVT

-1147 YVKAESIEF
+1147 YVKAESITF
-1156 TAGDKDQKLVM
+1156 TAGDKDQKLIM

-1194 ETGKTVDT
+1194 EEGKTVDT
-1202 WTSTK
+1202 WTSGK
-1207 EEHYVSGLEEGK
+1207 EDHYVSGLEEGK

-1225 ETAPNGY
+1225 ETAPDGY

-1279 DEKGKTV
+1279 DEKGTVV
-1286 DEWTSTKE
+1286 DEWTSGKE
-1294 EHYVSGLEEGKT
+1294 
-1306 YILTE
+1306 
-1311 TTAPNGYVKAESIE
+1311 
-1325 FTVSKDKVNQKV
+1325 
-1337 NMLDKQVSVTKTD
+1337 
-1350 ITGTQEVPG
+1350 
-1359 ATLTVKDEDGNTV
+1359 
-1372 DTWVSGDKEHYVS
+1372 EHYVS

-1396 EENAPEGYVRAEEI
+1396 EETAPEGYVRAEEI

-1415 NEKID
+1415 NEKVD

-1471 GLDAGKEYILK
+1471 GLDAGKEYIIK

-1500 SGEQNMDVEIKEQPV
+1500 SGEQNIDVEIKEQPV
-1515 LTDIEVQKVDAQTKN
+1515 LTDIEVQKVDAQTKK
-1530 VIKSK
+1530 VIRSK

-1549 AITTVSADKNAG
+1549 AIATVSADQNAG

-1594 VDDKLENVGKTYS
+1594 IDDNLENVGKTYS
-1607 FIYQDTPMPTT
+1607 FVYQDTPMPTT

-1625 TDIQKFTAL
+1625 TDIKKFTAL
-1634 TGISGIVLLLCVILI
+1634 TGISGIALLACLILI
-1649 LRKKKNAQ
+1649 IRKKRNAQ

>member
-27 ISTVEA
+27 ISTVQA
-33 FSAHVDY
+33 TSYYVNY
-40 DGKSTAY
+40 DGKSKAY

-54 RINGRQAWCLEHAK
+54 RINGRQAWCLEHK
-68 KTPGSQDM
+68 KSTPGSQSM
-76 NAEIYT
+76 NAEIYH

-102 EEWSGLHGK
+102 EEWGGLHGK
-111 SDNEKNVIMSKALSH
+111 SNDEKNVIMSKALSH

-150 PLHQNNLVFS
+150 PLNQHVLMFS
-160 KHVVNTW
+160 KNVVNTW

-180 RLNGPNKYHIT
+180 RLNGPNGYHIT

-234 SGYLQGGFTFAPLI
+234 SGYLKGGFTFAPLI
-248 AWNGNSKQQQI
+248 AWNGDSRKQRV
-259 GTWLTVD
+259 GTWITED
-266 PGVNTFL
+266 PIQTTFL

-287 KTDTG
+287 KTDKG

-301 HVSGNGYDRDITV
+301 HVSGNGYDRDVTV

-349 TVSANQTAETTITD
+349 TVSANHTAETTITD

-368 KISIKKTD
+368 KISIKKSD

-464 VKTGKIEIQKT
+464 VKTGKIEIKKT
-475 DTEGNPLKGGE
+475 DTEGNPLKSGE

-518 ARSDDLPYG
+518 ARSGDLPYG

-580 ITGTDEI
+580 GTDEI
-587 KGAVMTVTDNGGKVI
+587 KGAVMTVTDNDGKVI

-615 GLHEGCEYTLTET
+615 GLHEGWEYTLTET

-661 ASKKDASGKNYIEGA
+661 ASKKDVSGKNYVEGA

-716 PKGYVKADDIFF
+716 PKGYVKAKDVFF

-737 SVIMKDSKIT
+737 SV
-747 ASKTDITGTK
+747 
-757 EIKGAVLTV
+757 
-766 TDNDGKVIDTWT
+766 
-778 SDGNPHAIS
+778 
-787 GLHEGWEY
+787 
-795 TLTET
+795 
-800 TAPKGYVKAE
+800 
-810 SIKFKAE
+810 
-817 SGKDQKLVMKDGQF
+817 
-831 TAKKT
+831 
-836 DVSGKNHVEGAKLE
+836 
-850 VRDEK
+850 
-855 NNVVDSWTTTKE
+855 
-867 DHYISGLEEGK
+867 
-878 TYRLVEAE
+878 
-886 APKGYVKASDV
+886 
-897 SFTVTA
+897 
-903 DMESATVVMKD
+903 
-914 AKITAKKTD
+914 
-923 ISGTKEVEGAEMI
+923 
-936 VTDEKGTIVDK
+936 
-947 WISGKE
+947 
-953 EHSISGLE
+953 
-961 AGKKYTLTEKTA
+961 
-973 PNSFVKAESIEFTA
+973 
-987 GGDKNQSL
+987 
-995 VMKDKQY
+995 
-1002 TVSKKDASV
+1002 
-1011 KNYVEGAKLEVRD
+1011 
-1024 EQDRVVDSWTTTKED
+1024 
-1039 HYVSGLEEG
+1039 
-1048 KTYRLVEVEAPK
+1048 
-1060 GYVKASDIYFTVSK
+1060 
-1074 DKKNET
+1074 
-1080 VVMKDAKITAS
+1080 VMKDAKITAS
-1091 KREIT
+1091 KTEVT
-1096 GTKEIEGAK
+1096 GTKEVEGAK

-1110 DKGTVVDKWTS
+1110 EKGKTVDEWTS

-1129 GLEEGKR
+1129 GLEEGKK

-1156 TAGDKDQKLVM
+1156 TAGDKDQKLV
-1167 KDKQVTITKTEVTGT
+1167 
-1182 KEIEGAKMTVKD
+1182 
-1194 ETGKTVDT
+1194 
-1202 WTSTK
+1202 
-1207 EEHYVSGLEEGK
+1207 
-1219 KYTLIE
+1219 
-1225 ETAPNGY
+1225 
-1232 VKAESIEFTVSKE
+1232 
-1245 KKNEAYIM
+1245 M

-1286 DEWTSTKE
+1286 DEWTSGKE

-1306 YILTE
+1306 YTLTE

-1337 NMLDKQVSVTKTD
+1337 NMLDKQISVTKTD

-1372 DTWVSGDKEHYVS
+1372 DTWVSGEKEHYVS

-1396 EENAPEGYVRAEEI
+1396 EETAPEGYVRADEI

-1415 NEKID
+1415 KEKVD

-1471 GLDAGKEYILK
+1471 GLDAGCEYILK

-1515 LTDIEVQKVDAQTKN
+1515 LTDIEVQKVDAQTKK
-1530 VIKSK
+1530 VIRSK

-1594 VDDKLENVGKTYS
+1594 IDDNLENVGKTYS
-1607 FIYQDTPMPTT
+1607 FVYQDTPMPTT

-1625 TDIQKFTAL
+1625 TDIKKFTAL
-1634 TGISGIVLLLCVILI
+1634 TGISGIVLLICVILI

>member
-27 ISTVEA
+27 ISTVQA
-33 FSAHVDY
+33 TSYYVNY
-40 DGKSTAY
+40 DGKSKAY

-54 RINGRQAWCLEHAK
+54 RINGRQAWCLEHK
-68 KTPGSQDM
+68 KSTPGSQSM
-76 NAEIYT
+76 NAEIYH

-102 EEWSGLHGK
+102 EEWGGLHGK
-111 SDNEKNVIMSKALSH
+111 SNDEKNVIMSKALSH

-150 PLHQNNLVFS
+150 PLNQHVLMFS
-160 KHVVNTW
+160 KNVVNTW

-180 RLNGPNKYHIT
+180 RLNGPNGYHIT

-234 SGYLQGGFTFAPLI
+234 SGYLKGGFTFAPLI
-248 AWNGNSKQQQI
+248 AWNGDSRKQRV
-259 GTWLTVD
+259 GTWITED
-266 PGVNTFL
+266 PIQTTFL

-287 KTDTG
+287 KTDKG

-301 HVSGNGYDRDITV
+301 HVSGNGYDRDVTV

-349 TVSANQTAETTITD
+349 TVSANHTAETTITD

-368 KISIKKTD
+368 KISIKKSD

-464 VKTGKIEIQKT
+464 VKTGKIEIKKT
-475 DTEGNPLKGGE
+475 DTEGNPLKSGE

-518 ARSDDLPYG
+518 ARSGDLPYG

-587 KGAVMTVTDNGGKVI
+587 KGAVMTVTDNDGKVI

-615 GLHEGCEYTLTET
+615 GLHEGWEYTLTET

-661 ASKKDASGKNYIEGA
+661 ASKKDVSGKNYVEGA

-716 PKGYVKADDIFF
+716 PKGYVKAKDVFF

-737 SVIMKDSKIT
+737 SV
-747 ASKTDITGTK
+747 
-757 EIKGAVLTV
+757 
-766 TDNDGKVIDTWT
+766 
-778 SDGNPHAIS
+778 
-787 GLHEGWEY
+787 
-795 TLTET
+795 
-800 TAPKGYVKAE
+800 
-810 SIKFKAE
+810 
-817 SGKDQKLVMKDGQF
+817 
-831 TAKKT
+831 
-836 DVSGKNHVEGAKLE
+836 
-850 VRDEK
+850 
-855 NNVVDSWTTTKE
+855 
-867 DHYISGLEEGK
+867 
-878 TYRLVEAE
+878 
-886 APKGYVKASDV
+886 
-897 SFTVTA
+897 
-903 DMESATVVMKD
+903 
-914 AKITAKKTD
+914 
-923 ISGTKEVEGAEMI
+923 
-936 VTDEKGTIVDK
+936 
-947 WISGKE
+947 
-953 EHSISGLE
+953 
-961 AGKKYTLTEKTA
+961 
-973 PNSFVKAESIEFTA
+973 
-987 GGDKNQSL
+987 
-995 VMKDKQY
+995 
-1002 TVSKKDASV
+1002 
-1011 KNYVEGAKLEVRD
+1011 
-1024 EQDRVVDSWTTTKED
+1024 
-1039 HYVSGLEEG
+1039 
-1048 KTYRLVEVEAPK
+1048 
-1060 GYVKASDIYFTVSK
+1060 
-1074 DKKNET
+1074 
-1080 VVMKDAKITAS
+1080 VMKDAKITAS
-1091 KREIT
+1091 KTEVT
-1096 GTKEIEGAK
+1096 GTKEVEGAK

-1110 DKGTVVDKWTS
+1110 EKGKTVDEWTS

-1129 GLEEGKR
+1129 GLEEGKK

-1156 TAGDKDQKLVM
+1156 TAGDKDQKLV
-1167 KDKQVTITKTEVTGT
+1167 
-1182 KEIEGAKMTVKD
+1182 
-1194 ETGKTVDT
+1194 
-1202 WTSTK
+1202 
-1207 EEHYVSGLEEGK
+1207 
-1219 KYTLIE
+1219 
-1225 ETAPNGY
+1225 
-1232 VKAESIEFTVSKE
+1232 
-1245 KKNEAYIM
+1245 M

-1286 DEWTSTKE
+1286 DEWTSGKE

-1306 YILTE
+1306 YTLTE

-1337 NMLDKQVSVTKTD
+1337 NMLDKQISVTKTD

-1359 ATLTVKDEDGNTV
+1359 ATLTVKDADGNTV
-1372 DTWVSGDKEHYVS
+1372 DTWVSGEKEHYVS

-1396 EENAPEGYVRAEEI
+1396 EETAPEGYVRADEI

-1415 NEKID
+1415 KEKVD
-1420 QEVNMFDAQVKVT
+1420 QEVNMFDTQVKVT

-1471 GLDAGKEYILK
+1471 GLDAGCEYILK

-1515 LTDIEVQKVDAQTKN
+1515 LTDIEVQKVDAQTKK
-1530 VIKSK
+1530 VIRSK

-1594 VDDKLENVGKTYS
+1594 IDDNLENVGKTYS
-1607 FIYQDTPMPTT
+1607 FVYQDTPMPTT

-1625 TDIQKFTAL
+1625 TDIKKFTAL
-1634 TGISGIVLLLCVILI
+1634 TGISGIVLLICVILI

>member
-10 GAVALSA
+10 GAIALSA

-22 VASQG
+22 VTSQS
-27 ISTVEA
+27 INIVEA
-33 FSAHVDY
+33 SSHKLDY
-40 DGKSTAY
+40 LGQTTAWGTECGNYLIDGRRAWCIEHKKDSPPSGVINGDVYKSTEE
-47 GSTCGKF
+47 KF
-54 RINGRQAWCLEHAK
+54 
-68 KTPGSQDM
+68 
-76 NAEIYT
+76 
-82 STEAKYAN
+82 AN
-90 IRKIMYYGWFGY
+90 MRKIMYYGWYGY
-102 EEWSGLHGK
+102 EQWSGMDNL
-111 SDNEKNVIMSKALSH
+111 SDIERNTMMSNALSK
-126 AYSGSS
+126 AYSGTK
-132 ISKGIM
+132 IRQTIIN
-138 TDFYNYATSKPD
+138 DFYNFAVSQPD
-150 PLHQNNLVFS
+150 PLNKNVLKFS
-160 KHVVNTW
+160 KQIVNVW
-167 YDKNA
+167 YDKDA
-172 KTQKSESS
+172 KIQKSESS
-180 RLNGPNKYHIT
+180 TLNGPSKYHVT
-191 INTQTNRVKVVNE
+191 INPQTSKVRVVNE
-204 TRGWSGQVVDVYGGD
+204 TRGTSGQVVDVYGGD
-219 TVHYEADAGYTGHAY
+219 TVHYEADADYTGNSY
-234 SGYLQGGFTFAPLI
+234 SGWLKGGFSFAPLI
-248 AWNGNSKQQQI
+248 VHNGNSAQQHI
-259 GTWLTVD
+259 STWVTTD
-266 PGVNTFL
+266 PDEPTCL
-273 NADFRAQLGSLKLR
+273 NADFKAVVGSLKLR

-292 GKLLDGAVF
+292 GKLLNGAVF
-301 HVSGNGYDRDITV
+301 HVSGNGYEQDVTV
-314 TNGEITVNELPI
+314 ENGEITVNELPA
-326 GDYTVTEK
+326 GDYTITEK

-349 TVSANQTAETTITD
+349 TVVAGQTVETTITD

-368 KISIKKTD
+368 KIYITKSD

-464 VKTGKIEIQKT
+464 VKTGKIEIKKT
-475 DTEGNPLKGGE
+475 DTEGNPLKSGE

-518 ARSDDLPYG
+518 ARFGDLPYG

-580 ITGTDEI
+580 ITGTKEI

-636 AESIK
+636 ADSIK
-641 FTVSTDKKDQTIVM
+641 FTVSTDKKDQTLVM

-661 ASKKDASGKNYIEGA
+661 ASKKDVSGKNYVEGA

-1039 HYVSGLEEG
+1039 HYISGLEEG

-1147 YVKAESIEF
+1147 YVKAESITF

-1194 ETGKTVDT
+1194 EAGKTVDT
-1202 WTSTK
+1202 WTSGK

-1225 ETAPNGY
+1225 ETAPDGY

-1253 KDKQV
+1253 K
-1258 TVTKTEVSGTDEVE
+1258 
-1272 GAKMTVT
+1272 
-1279 DEKGKTV
+1279 
-1286 DEWTSTKE
+1286 
-1294 EHYVSGLEEGKT
+1294 
-1306 YILTE
+1306 
-1311 TTAPNGYVKAESIE
+1311 
-1325 FTVSKDKVNQKV
+1325 
-1337 NMLDKQVSVTKTD
+1337 DKQVSVTKTD

-1396 EENAPEGYVRAEEI
+1396 EETAPEGYVRAEEI

-1415 NEKID
+1415 NEKVD

-1455 NIVDKWT
+1455 NIVDKWI

-1471 GLDAGKEYILK
+1471 GLDAGKEYIIK

-1515 LTDIEVQKVDAQTKN
+1515 LTDIEVQKVDAQTKK
-1530 VIKSK
+1530 VIRSK
-1535 DFEFTMYSDAECKN
+1535 DFEFTMYSDADCKN

-1561 TATFKDLRYG
+1561 TATFKNLRYG

>member
-27 ISTVEA
+27 ISTVQA
-33 FSAHVDY
+33 STPYVNY
-40 DGKSTAY
+40 DGKSKAY

-54 RINGRQAWCLEHAK
+54 RIDGRQAWCLEHK
-68 KTPGSQDM
+68 KSTPGSQSM
-76 NAEIYT
+76 NAEVYT
-82 STEAKYAN
+82 STEARYAN

-102 EEWSGLHGK
+102 EEWGGLQGK
-111 SDNEKNVIMSKALSH
+111 SNDEKNVIMSKALSH

-150 PLHQNNLVFS
+150 PLNQNVLVFS
-160 KHVVNTW
+160 KNVVNTW

-234 SGYLQGGFTFAPLI
+234 SGYLKGGFTFAPLI
-248 AWNGNSKQQQI
+248 AWNGDSRKQHV
-259 GTWLTVD
+259 GTWVPLTD
-266 PGVNTFL
+266 PEVSTFL

-287 KTDTG
+287 KTDKG

-301 HVSGNGYDRDITV
+301 HVSGNGYDRDVTV

-349 TVSANQTAETTITD
+349 TVSANHTAETTITD

-368 KISIKKTD
+368 KISIKKSD

-464 VKTGKIEIQKT
+464 VKTGKIEIKKT
-475 DTEGNPLKGGE
+475 DTEGNPLKSGE

-518 ARSDDLPYG
+518 ARSGDLPYG
-527 SYYVKEISAPTQEAG
+527 SYYVKEISAPTQEGG

-587 KGAVMTVTDNGGKVI
+587 KGAVMTVTDNDGKVI

-615 GLHEGCEYTLTET
+615 GLHEGWEYTLTET

-661 ASKKDASGKNYIEGA
+661 ASKKDVSGKNYVEGA

-705 GKTYRLVEAEA
+705 GKTY
-716 PKGYVKADDIFF
+716 
-728 TVSNEKKNE
+728 T
-737 SVIMKDSKIT
+737 
-747 ASKTDITGTK
+747 
-757 EIKGAVLTV
+757 
-766 TDNDGKVIDTWT
+766 
-778 SDGNPHAIS
+778 
-787 GLHEGWEY
+787 
-795 TLTET
+795 
-800 TAPKGYVKAE
+800 
-810 SIKFKAE
+810 
-817 SGKDQKLVMKDGQF
+817 
-831 TAKKT
+831 
-836 DVSGKNHVEGAKLE
+836 
-850 VRDEK
+850 
-855 NNVVDSWTTTKE
+855 
-867 DHYISGLEEGK
+867 
-878 TYRLVEAE
+878 
-886 APKGYVKASDV
+886 
-897 SFTVTA
+897 
-903 DMESATVVMKD
+903 
-914 AKITAKKTD
+914 
-923 ISGTKEVEGAEMI
+923 
-936 VTDEKGTIVDK
+936 
-947 WISGKE
+947 
-953 EHSISGLE
+953 
-961 AGKKYTLTEKTA
+961 
-973 PNSFVKAESIEFTA
+973 
-987 GGDKNQSL
+987 
-995 VMKDKQY
+995 
-1002 TVSKKDASV
+1002 
-1011 KNYVEGAKLEVRD
+1011 
-1024 EQDRVVDSWTTTKED
+1024 
-1039 HYVSGLEEG
+1039 
-1048 KTYRLVEVEAPK
+1048 
-1060 GYVKASDIYFTVSK
+1060 
-1074 DKKNET
+1074 
-1080 VVMKDAKITAS
+1080 
-1091 KREIT
+1091 
-1096 GTKEIEGAK
+1096 
-1105 MTVTD
+1105 
-1110 DKGTVVDKWTS
+1110 
-1121 GKEEHSIS
+1121 
-1129 GLEEGKR
+1129 
-1136 YTLTETTAPKG
+1136 
-1147 YVKAESIEF
+1147 
-1156 TAGDKDQKLVM
+1156 
-1167 KDKQVTITKTEVTGT
+1167 
-1182 KEIEGAKMTVKD
+1182 
-1194 ETGKTVDT
+1194 
-1202 WTSTK
+1202 
-1207 EEHYVSGLEEGK
+1207 
-1219 KYTLIE
+1219 
-1225 ETAPNGY
+1225 
-1232 VKAESIEFTVSKE
+1232 
-1245 KKNEAYIM
+1245 
-1253 KDKQV
+1253 
-1258 TVTKTEVSGTDEVE
+1258 
-1272 GAKMTVT
+1272 
-1279 DEKGKTV
+1279 
-1286 DEWTSTKE
+1286 
-1294 EHYVSGLEEGKT
+1294 
-1306 YILTE
+1306 LTE

-1337 NMLDKQVSVTKTD
+1337 NMLDKQISVTKTD

-1359 ATLTVKDEDGNTV
+1359 ATLTVKDADGNTV
-1372 DTWVSGDKEHYVS
+1372 DTWVSGEKEHYVS

-1396 EENAPEGYVRAEEI
+1396 EETAPEGYVRADEI

-1415 NEKID
+1415 KEKVD

-1471 GLDAGKEYILK
+1471 GLDAGCEYILK

-1515 LTDIEVQKVDAQTKN
+1515 LTDIEVQKVDAQTKK
-1530 VIKSK
+1530 VIRSK

-1594 VDDKLENVGKTYS
+1594 IDDNLENVGKTYS
-1607 FIYQDTPMPTT
+1607 FVYQDTPMPTT

-1625 TDIQKFTAL
+1625 TDIKKFTAL
-1634 TGISGIVLLLCVILI
+1634 TGISGIVLLICVILI
-1649 LRKKKNAQ
+1649 IRKKRNDQ

>member
-27 ISTVEA
+27 ISTVQA
-33 FSAHVDY
+33 TSYYVNY
-40 DGKSTAY
+40 DGKSKAY

-54 RINGRQAWCLEHAK
+54 RINGRQAWCLEHK
-68 KTPGSQDM
+68 KSTPGSQSM
-76 NAEIYT
+76 NAEIYH

-102 EEWSGLHGK
+102 EEWGGLHGK
-111 SDNEKNVIMSKALSH
+111 SNDEKNVIMSKALSH

-150 PLHQNNLVFS
+150 PLNQHVLMFS
-160 KHVVNTW
+160 KNVVNTW

-180 RLNGPNKYHIT
+180 RLNGPNGYHIT

-234 SGYLQGGFTFAPLI
+234 SGYLKGGFTFAPLI
-248 AWNGNSKQQQI
+248 AWNGDSRKQRV
-259 GTWLTVD
+259 GTWITED
-266 PGVNTFL
+266 PIQTTFL

-287 KTDTG
+287 KTDKG

-301 HVSGNGYDRDITV
+301 HVSGNGYDRDVTV

-349 TVSANQTAETTITD
+349 TVSANHTAETTITD

-368 KISIKKTD
+368 KISIKKSD

-464 VKTGKIEIQKT
+464 VKTGKIEIKKT
-475 DTEGNPLKGGE
+475 DTEGNPLKSGE

-518 ARSDDLPYG
+518 ARSGDLPYG

-587 KGAVMTVTDNGGKVI
+587 KGAVMTVTDNDGKVI

-615 GLHEGCEYTLTET
+615 GLHEGWEYTLTET

-661 ASKKDASGKNYIEGA
+661 ASKKDVSGKNYVEGA

-716 PKGYVKADDIFF
+716 PKGYVKAKDVFF

-737 SVIMKDSKIT
+737 SV
-747 ASKTDITGTK
+747 
-757 EIKGAVLTV
+757 
-766 TDNDGKVIDTWT
+766 
-778 SDGNPHAIS
+778 
-787 GLHEGWEY
+787 
-795 TLTET
+795 
-800 TAPKGYVKAE
+800 
-810 SIKFKAE
+810 
-817 SGKDQKLVMKDGQF
+817 
-831 TAKKT
+831 
-836 DVSGKNHVEGAKLE
+836 
-850 VRDEK
+850 
-855 NNVVDSWTTTKE
+855 
-867 DHYISGLEEGK
+867 
-878 TYRLVEAE
+878 
-886 APKGYVKASDV
+886 
-897 SFTVTA
+897 
-903 DMESATVVMKD
+903 
-914 AKITAKKTD
+914 
-923 ISGTKEVEGAEMI
+923 
-936 VTDEKGTIVDK
+936 
-947 WISGKE
+947 
-953 EHSISGLE
+953 
-961 AGKKYTLTEKTA
+961 
-973 PNSFVKAESIEFTA
+973 
-987 GGDKNQSL
+987 
-995 VMKDKQY
+995 
-1002 TVSKKDASV
+1002 
-1011 KNYVEGAKLEVRD
+1011 
-1024 EQDRVVDSWTTTKED
+1024 
-1039 HYVSGLEEG
+1039 
-1048 KTYRLVEVEAPK
+1048 
-1060 GYVKASDIYFTVSK
+1060 
-1074 DKKNET
+1074 
-1080 VVMKDAKITAS
+1080 VMKDAKITAS
-1091 KREIT
+1091 KTEVT
-1096 GTKEIEGAK
+1096 GTKEVEGAK

-1110 DKGTVVDKWTS
+1110 EKGKTVDEWTS

-1129 GLEEGKR
+1129 GLEEGKK

-1156 TAGDKDQKLVM
+1156 TAGDKDQKLV
-1167 KDKQVTITKTEVTGT
+1167 
-1182 KEIEGAKMTVKD
+1182 
-1194 ETGKTVDT
+1194 
-1202 WTSTK
+1202 
-1207 EEHYVSGLEEGK
+1207 
-1219 KYTLIE
+1219 
-1225 ETAPNGY
+1225 
-1232 VKAESIEFTVSKE
+1232 
-1245 KKNEAYIM
+1245 M

-1286 DEWTSTKE
+1286 DEWTSGKE

-1306 YILTE
+1306 YTLTE

-1337 NMLDKQVSVTKTD
+1337 NMLDKQISVTKTD

-1359 ATLTVKDEDGNTV
+1359 ATLTVKDADGNTV
-1372 DTWVSGDKEHYVS
+1372 DTWVSGEKEHYVS

-1396 EENAPEGYVRAEEI
+1396 EETAPEGYVRADEI

-1415 NEKID
+1415 KEKVD

-1471 GLDAGKEYILK
+1471 GLDAGCEYILK

-1515 LTDIEVQKVDAQTKN
+1515 LTDIEVQKVDAQTKK
-1530 VIKSK
+1530 VIRSK

-1571 TYYIKETKAPT
+1571 TYYIRETKAPT

-1594 VDDKLENVGKTYS
+1594 IDDNLENVGKTYS
-1607 FIYQDTPMPTT
+1607 FVYQDTPMPTT

-1625 TDIQKFTAL
+1625 TDIKKFTAL
-1634 TGISGIVLLLCVILI
+1634 TGISGIVLLICVILI

>member
-27 ISTVEA
+27 ISSVEA
-33 FSAHVDY
+33 SGTY
-40 DGKSTAY
+40 DLKYY
-47 GSTCGKF
+47 GQSKGLGSECGNYTIDGRRGWCIEHKKDSPPSGF
-54 RINGRQAWCLEHAK
+54 VNG
-68 KTPGSQDM
+68 
-76 NAEIYT
+76 EIYHGT
-82 STEAKYAN
+82 DAKSAN
-90 IRKIMYYGWFGY
+90 IRKIMYYGWEGF
-102 EEWSGLHGK
+102 EPWSGLNTL
-111 SDNEKNVIMSKALSH
+111 SDAEKNSLMSMALSC
-126 AYSGSS
+126 AYSGTK
-132 ISKGIM
+132 IRNATIKN
-138 TDFYNYATSKPD
+138 FYNYATSQPD
-150 PLHQNNLVFS
+150 PQNKNILKFS
-160 KHVVNTW
+160 KQIVNTW
-167 YDKNA
+167 YDQNA
-172 KTQKSESS
+172 KVQKSESS
-180 RLNGPNKYHIT
+180 RLNGPNGAHVT
-191 INTQTNRVKVVNE
+191 INPQTSKVRVVNE
-204 TRGWSGQVVDVYGGD
+204 TKGTSGQIVDVYAGD
-219 TVHYEADAGYTGHAY
+219 TVHYEADADYTGNSY
-234 SGYLQGGFTFAPLI
+234 SGWLKGGFSFAPLI
-248 AWNGNSKQQQI
+248 VHNGNSKQQHI
-259 GTWLTVD
+259 GVWITTD
-266 PGVNTFL
+266 PLEPTCL
-273 NADFRAQLGSLKLR
+273 NADFKAVVGSLKLR

-301 HVSGNGYDRDITV
+301 HVSGNGYDKDVTV
-314 TNGEITVNELPI
+314 ANGEITVNDLTV
-326 GDYTVTEK
+326 GDYTITEK

-343 VAPFKT
+343 VSPFKT

-368 KISIKKTD
+368 KISIKKSD

-464 VKTGKIEIQKT
+464 VKTGKIEIKKT
-475 DTEGNPLKGGE
+475 DTEGNPLKSGE

-587 KGAVMTVTDNGGKVI
+587 KGAVMTVTDNDGKVI

-615 GLHEGCEYTLTET
+615 GLHEGWEYTLTET

-641 FTVSTDKKDQTIVM
+641 FTVSTDKKDQKLVM

-661 ASKKDASGKNYIEGA
+661 ASKKDVSGKNYVEGA

-716 PKGYVKADDIFF
+716 PKGYVKAKDVFF

-737 SVIMKDSKIT
+737 SV
-747 ASKTDITGTK
+747 
-757 EIKGAVLTV
+757 
-766 TDNDGKVIDTWT
+766 
-778 SDGNPHAIS
+778 
-787 GLHEGWEY
+787 
-795 TLTET
+795 
-800 TAPKGYVKAE
+800 
-810 SIKFKAE
+810 
-817 SGKDQKLVMKDGQF
+817 
-831 TAKKT
+831 
-836 DVSGKNHVEGAKLE
+836 
-850 VRDEK
+850 
-855 NNVVDSWTTTKE
+855 
-867 DHYISGLEEGK
+867 
-878 TYRLVEAE
+878 
-886 APKGYVKASDV
+886 
-897 SFTVTA
+897 
-903 DMESATVVMKD
+903 
-914 AKITAKKTD
+914 
-923 ISGTKEVEGAEMI
+923 
-936 VTDEKGTIVDK
+936 
-947 WISGKE
+947 
-953 EHSISGLE
+953 
-961 AGKKYTLTEKTA
+961 
-973 PNSFVKAESIEFTA
+973 
-987 GGDKNQSL
+987 
-995 VMKDKQY
+995 
-1002 TVSKKDASV
+1002 
-1011 KNYVEGAKLEVRD
+1011 
-1024 EQDRVVDSWTTTKED
+1024 
-1039 HYVSGLEEG
+1039 
-1048 KTYRLVEVEAPK
+1048 
-1060 GYVKASDIYFTVSK
+1060 
-1074 DKKNET
+1074 
-1080 VVMKDAKITAS
+1080 VMKDAKITAS
-1091 KREIT
+1091 KTEVT

-1110 DKGTVVDKWTS
+1110 EKGKTVDEWTS

-1129 GLEEGKR
+1129 GLEEGKK

-1147 YVKAESIEF
+1147 YVKAVSIEF

-1306 YILTE
+1306 Y
-1311 TTAPNGYVKAESIE
+1311 
-1325 FTVSKDKVNQKV
+1325 
-1337 NMLDKQVSVTKTD
+1337 
-1350 ITGTQEVPG
+1350 
-1359 ATLTVKDEDGNTV
+1359 
-1372 DTWVSGDKEHYVS
+1372 
-1385 GLEEGKTYTLI
+1385 TLI

-1515 LTDIEVQKVDAQTKN
+1515 LTDIEVQKVDAQTKK

-1561 TATFKDLRYG
+1561 TATFKNLRYG